1 MKKLH
6 TKKRRINSK
15 KGISMVL
22 AMALVAVLF
31 LSTTTFLS
39 IAMLQQKETGT
50 TMNSRQ
56 AYVSAKSA
64 LDIAK
69 ELLNDGKL
77 SLPDSGSLYYV
88 FYYVEGDPEVH
99 VEKFNSSEAALNWIN
114 DPANA
119 SYTIIGNAYIKITK
133 NSDGSYTM
141 TAVGKENKYDY
152 SVDGN
157 TGDLSTKFDVKYNLA
172 EKEETANLTM
182 KQKSITTPTGNKFL
196 MLGDQASFSL
206 LRSVRQTVNDGGTTF
221 RTLQN
226 SFLDKDK
233 KTIIYE
239 PKTEAGSTPLTT
251 CFPLVFDKAVKCI
264 SNGDSRLKFTAYDN
278 GIYFL
283 GNYNGTELNNDY
295 KSEDDEFNNPGDISL
310 YTNSNTYGTA
320 LECKYL
326 VIGGNMV
333 CRPASGA
340 SGITLK
346 YSGSSYDTDK
356 GVVIYFTKDCKLM
369 TYRKDEHGNEC
380 NTSLDYQK
388 GYYYINL
395 GKNNTPVDLFS
406 TKATSITTD
415 SEEYKRVSSIDMYSS
430 MVETDGELK
439 GKLKDIHSAY
449 EGACEN
455 DKAKVDILH
464 SNGTFNADP
473 NLSSFSNT
481 PRTENTINKG
491 WKDYYIYC
499 APSEMPTANGYYDMY
514 SGKEFNYLWY
524 NIKPMVFD
532 RTVDMSIRSSN
543 ITLSIGPD
551 EKETVY
557 YNKNGNPHSF
567 NQSNLPTNVATD
579 SDTVTFT
586 ARDSGKTAQANGNQY
601 VGEDSNKII
610 QKDRSAH
617 FRVKPY
623 WGEKS
628 FTLKVVND
636 FIVEMSDGKT
646 YTIKADD
653 YTDIPEYIEKNT
665 DNNPKDGLDLFSDT
679 AKKYFESH
687 STSRVDSNSS
697 SIKWVED
704 NAINTSVDS
713 SNLDQSSSVVNF
725 KATGG
730 GTLKEDGTYKG
741 RAIYCDFGNGSSG
754 KDAIVTYGNNATLKA
769 DVVSIGADLLER
781 KDGKGLKINTYS
793 AHNESTC
800 VVDGNPIDGS
810 MLQITRKTTL
820 KFNDTDADSITLSP
834 GYYFFPGITSD
845 FDILSKAFWEK
856 WNSNPYYKAEKL
868 GDGTKTYKKVFV
880 TTKMDPVDFEGK
892 YF

>member
-22 AMALVAVLF
+22 AIALAAVLF

-88 FYYVEGDPEVH
+88 FYYVEGDPNVH
-99 VEKFNSSEAALNWIN
+99 VEEFTSSELALKWIN
-114 DPANA
+114 NPSHA

-133 NSDGSYTM
+133 NADGSYTM

-152 SVDGN
+152 SGDGN
-157 TGDLSTKFDVKYNLA
+157 TGDLSTKFDVKYNLV
-172 EKEETANLTM
+172 EKEEIANLTM
-182 KQKSITTPTGNKFL
+182 KQKTITSPTGNKFL
-196 MLGDQASFSL
+196 MLGDQTSFSL
-206 LRSVRQTVNDGGTTF
+206 LRSVRKTLNEGDATF
-221 RTLQN
+221 RTLQGYDTDN
-226 SFLDKDK
+226 DK
-233 KTIIYE
+233 KSIIYI
-239 PKTEAGSTPLTT
+239 PKNEAGNTPLTT
-251 CFPLVFDKAVKCI
+251 CFPLVFDKAVKST
-264 SNGDSRLKFTAYDN
+264 SNGTSRLKFTAYDN

-283 GNYNGTELNNDY
+283 GNYTGPKVKSDY
-295 KSEDDEFNNPGDISL
+295 NSEAVDISF
-310 YTNSNTYGTA
+310 YTNSDAYGTA

-333 CRPASGA
+333 CRPATGE

-369 TYRKDEHGNEC
+369 TYNNSNQITKTVE
-380 NTSLDYQK
+380 YKK
-388 GYYYINL
+388 GYYYISL
-395 GKNNTPVDLFS
+395 GDKNTAVDLFS
-406 TKATSITTD
+406 ESTKASAKEITTN
-415 SEEYKRVSSIDMYSS
+415 SEEYKRVNSIDMYSS
-430 MVETDGELK
+430 MVDTK
-439 GKLKDIHSAY
+439 GKLKDIHPAY
-449 EGACEN
+449 EGEYE
-455 DKAKVDILH
+455 KGKERVDILNE
-464 SNGTFNADP
+464 NGTFTAVP
-473 NLSSFSNT
+473 NSNSYSNT
-481 PRTENTINKG
+481 VRTEFTKG

-499 APSEMPTANGYYDMY
+499 APSEMPTASGYYDMY

-524 NIKPMVFD
+524 NINPMEFNGN
-532 RTVDMSIRSSN
+532 VDMSIHSSN

-557 YNKNGNPHSF
+557 YNNQIKNSNGNPYFPYSF
-567 NQSNLPTNVATD
+567 NQTILPTDKFATD
-579 SDTVTFT
+579 SNTTKFT
-586 ARDSGKTAQANGNQY
+586 AEG
-601 VGEDSNKII
+601 SNKIK
-610 QKDRSAH
+610 QNNSSAS
-617 FRVKPY
+617 FSVKPY
-623 WGEKS
+623 WNEKS

-636 FIVEMSDGKT
+636 FIVEMLNGTT

-653 YTDIPEYIEKNT
+653 YTDIPETGLNLFT
-665 DNNPKDGLDLFSDT
+665 DE

-697 SIKWVED
+697 SIEWVK
-704 NAINTSVDS
+704 NNTINTSVDS
-713 SNLDQSSSVVNF
+713 SNLDQSSSVINF
-725 KATGG
+725 KATCG
-730 GTLKEDGTYKG
+730 GTLKDDTYKG
-741 RAIYCDFGNGSSG
+741 KAIYCDFGNGSSG

-769 DVVSIGADLLER
+769 DVVSIGADLLEI

-793 AHNESTC
+793 AHKDSTC
-800 VVDGNPIDGS
+800 VVEGNPIDGS

-820 KFNDTDADSITLSP
+820 KFNDDNANSITLSP
-834 GYYFFPGITSD
+834 GYYFFPGITGD

-856 WNSNPYYKAEKL
+856 WSSSNPYYKAEKL
-868 GDGTKTYKKVFV
+868 NDGTEAYKKVTV
-880 TTKMDPVDFEGK
+880 TTKIEPVDFEGK

>member
-22 AMALVAVLF
+22 AIALAAVLF

-77 SLPDSGSLYYV
+77 QLPDSGSLYYV
-88 FYYVEGDPEVH
+88 FYYVEGDPNVH
-99 VEKFNSSEAALNWIN
+99 VEEFNSSEAALNWIN

-133 NSDGSYTM
+133 NADGSYTM

-152 SVDGN
+152 SGDGN

-196 MLGDQASFSL
+196 MLGDQTSFSL
-206 LRSVRQTVNDGGTTF
+206 LRSVRKTVNDGDTTF
-221 RTLQN
+221 RTLQDYDTDN
-226 SFLDKDK
+226 DNKS
-233 KTIIYE
+233 IIYI
-239 PKTEAGSTPLTT
+239 PKNEDGNTPLTT
-251 CFPLVFDKAVKCI
+251 CFPLVFDKTVKSTSV
-264 SNGDSRLKFTAYDN
+264 SNSRLKFTAYDN

-283 GNYNGTELNNDY
+283 GNYTGPKVKSDY
-295 KSEDDEFNNPGDISL
+295 NSEAVDVSF
-310 YTNSNTYGTA
+310 YTNSDAFGTA

-333 CRPASGA
+333 CRPFSGE

-369 TYRKDEHGNEC
+369 TYNSDKQITRTVEYE
-380 NTSLDYQK
+380 Q

-395 GKNNTPVDLFS
+395 DVKTEVENGEKIIHNIPVDLFS
-406 TKATSITTD
+406 QATKDKAKKITTD

-430 MVETDGELK
+430 MVDTN

-449 EGACEN
+449 EGNWEK
-455 DKAKVDILH
+455 DKERVDILNDNGAFTAVPN
-464 SNGTFNADP
+464 SN
-473 NLSSFSNT
+473 SFSNT
-481 PRTENTINKG
+481 PRTTFNKG

-499 APSEMPTANGYYDMY
+499 SPSEMPTASGYYDMY

-524 NIKPMVFD
+524 NIKPMEFNGN
-532 RTVDMSIRSSN
+532 VDMSIHSSN

-551 EKETVY
+551 ENETVY
-557 YNKNGNPHSF
+557 YNNKGNPHSF
-567 NQSNLPTNVATD
+567 NQTNLPTKVATD

-586 ARDSGKTAQANGNQY
+586 ARDSGKTAQANNNKY
-601 VGEDSNKII
+601 EGEDSNKII
-610 QKDRSAH
+610 QKNSSTS
-617 FRVKPY
+617 FSVKPY

-636 FIVEMSDGKT
+636 FIVQMYNGTS

-653 YTDIPEYIEKNT
+653 YTDIPEKGLNLFT
-665 DNNPKDGLDLFSDT
+665 DE

-697 SIKWVED
+697 SIEWVK
-704 NAINTSVDS
+704 NNTINTSVDS
-713 SNLDQSSSVVNF
+713 SNLDQSSSVINF
-725 KATGG
+725 KATCG
-730 GTLKEDGTYKG
+730 GTLKDDTYKG
-741 RAIYCDFGNGSSG
+741 KAIYCDFGNGSSG

-769 DVVSIGADLLER
+769 DVVSIGADLLEI

-793 AHNESTC
+793 AHKESTC
-800 VVDGNPIDGS
+800 AVDGNPIDGS

-820 KFNDTDADSITLSP
+820 KFNDDNANSITLSP
-834 GYYFFPGITSD
+834 GYYFFPGITGD

-856 WNSNPYYKAEKL
+856 WSSSNPYYKAEKL
-868 GDGTKTYKKVFV
+868 NDGTEAYKKVTV
-880 TTKMDPVDFEGK
+880 TTKIDPVDFEGK

>member
-64 LDIAK
+64 LDIAE

-77 SLPDSGSLYYV
+77 ALPDSGSLYYV
-88 FYYVEGDPEVH
+88 FYYIEGDPEVH
-99 VEKFNSSEAALNWIN
+99 VEKFNSSELALKWIN
-114 DPANA
+114 NPSNAN
-119 SYTIIGNAYIKITK
+119 YTIIGNAYIKITK
-133 NSDGSYTM
+133 NTDGSYTM
-141 TAVGKENKYDY
+141 TAVGKEKKYDY
-152 SVDGN
+152 SGDGN
-157 TGDLSTKFDVKYNLA
+157 TGDLSTKFDVKYNLV

-182 KQKSITTPTGNKFL
+182 KQKTITSPTGNKFL
-196 MLGDQASFSL
+196 MLGDQTSFSL
-206 LRSVRQTVNDGGTTF
+206 LRSVRKTLNEGDTTF
-221 RTLQN
+221 RTLQGYDTDN
-226 SFLDKDK
+226 DKES
-233 KTIIYE
+233 IIYI
-239 PKTEAGSTPLTT
+239 PKNEAGNTPLTT
-251 CFPLVFDKAVKCI
+251 CFPLVFDKAVKST
-264 SNGDSRLKFTAYDN
+264 SNGTSRLKFTAYDN

-283 GNYNGTELNNDY
+283 GNYTGPRVTNDY
-295 KSEDDEFNNPGDISL
+295 NSEAVDVSF
-310 YTNSNTYGTA
+310 YTNSDAFGTA

-333 CRPASGA
+333 CRPAGGE

-369 TYRKDEHGNEC
+369 TYNNDHSKIKEVE
-380 NTSLDYQK
+380 YKK
-388 GYYYINL
+388 GYYYISL
-395 GKNNTPVDLFS
+395 GDNNTTVDLFS
-406 TKATSITTD
+406 ESTKASAKKIDTD
-415 SEEYKRVSSIDMYSS
+415 SKEYKRVSSIDMYSS
-430 MVETDGELK
+430 MVDTK
-439 GKLKDIHSAY
+439 GKLKDIHSSY
-449 EGACEN
+449 EGEYE
-455 DKAKVDILH
+455 KGKVKVDILDH
-464 SNGTFNADP
+464 DGKFTAAPNSN
-473 NLSSFSNT
+473 SFSNT
-481 PRTENTINKG
+481 VRTEFTKG
-491 WKDYYIYC
+491 WQDYYIYC
-499 APSEMPTANGYYDMY
+499 APSEMPTASGYYDMY

-524 NIKPMVFD
+524 NIKPMEFNGNI
-532 RTVDMSIRSSN
+532 DMSIHSSN

-557 YNKNGNPHSF
+557 YNNQIKNSNGNPYYPYSF
-567 NQSNLPTNVATD
+567 NQTILPTSDFATD
-579 SDTVTFT
+579 SNTQKFT
-586 ARDSGKTAQANGNQY
+586 SEG
-601 VGEDSNKII
+601 SNKII
-610 QKDRSAH
+610 QKNSSAS
-617 FRVKPY
+617 FSVKPY
-623 WGEKS
+623 WGETS

-636 FIVEMSDGKT
+636 FIVEMLDGT
-646 YTIKADD
+646 SYTIKADD
-653 YTDIPEYIEKNT
+653 YTDIPET
-665 DNNPKDGLDLFSDT
+665 GLNLFSND
-679 AKKYFESH
+679 AKKYFEGH

-713 SNLDQSSSVVNF
+713 SNLDQSSSVINF
-725 KATGG
+725 KATCG
-730 GTLKEDGTYKG
+730 GTLKDDTYKG
-741 RAIYCDFGNGSSG
+741 KAIYCDFGN
-754 KDAIVTYGNNATLKA
+754 VTYGNNATLKA
-769 DVVSIGADLLER
+769 DVVSIGADLLEI

-800 VVDGNPIDGS
+800 VVDGNKIDGS

-820 KFNDTDADSITLSP
+820 KFNDDNANSITLSP
-834 GYYFFPGITSD
+834 GYYFFPGIKGD

-856 WNSNPYYKAEKL
+856 WSSSNPYYKAEKL
-868 GDGTKTYKKVFV
+868 NDGTEAYKKVIV

>member
-64 LDIAK
+64 LDIAE

-77 SLPDSGSLYYV
+77 ALPDSGSLYYV
-88 FYYVEGDPEVH
+88 FYYIEGDPEVH
-99 VEKFNSSEAALNWIN
+99 VEKFNSSELALKWIN
-114 DPANA
+114 DPAHA

-133 NSDGSYTM
+133 NTDGSYTM
-141 TAVGKENKYDY
+141 TAVGKEKKYDY
-152 SVDGN
+152 SGDGN
-157 TGDLSTKFDVKYNLA
+157 TGDLSTKFDVKYNLV

-182 KQKSITTPTGNKFL
+182 KQKTITSPTGNKFL
-196 MLGDQASFSL
+196 MLGDQTSFSL
-206 LRSVRQTVNDGGTTF
+206 LRSVRKTLNEGDTTF
-221 RTLQN
+221 RTLQGYDTDN
-226 SFLDKDK
+226 DK
-233 KTIIYE
+233 KSIIYI
-239 PKTEAGSTPLTT
+239 PKNEAGNTPLTT
-251 CFPLVFDKAVKCI
+251 CFPLVFDKAVKST
-264 SNGDSRLKFTAYDN
+264 SNGTSRLKFTAYDN

-283 GNYNGTELNNDY
+283 GNYTGPRVTNDY
-295 KSEDDEFNNPGDISL
+295 NYEAVDVSF
-310 YTNSNTYGTA
+310 YTNSDAFGTA

-333 CRPASGA
+333 CRPAGGE

-346 YSGSSYDTDK
+346 YSGSSYNTDK

-369 TYRKDEHGNEC
+369 TYNNDHSKIKEVE
-380 NTSLDYQK
+380 YKK
-388 GYYYINL
+388 GYYYISL
-395 GKNNTPVDLFS
+395 GDNNTAVDLFS
-406 TKATSITTD
+406 ESTKASAKKIDTD

-430 MVETDGELK
+430 MVDTK

-449 EGACEN
+449 EGEYEK
-455 DKAKVDILH
+455 DKERVDILNE
-464 SNGTFNADP
+464 NGTFTAVP
-473 NLSSFSNT
+473 NSSSYSNT
-481 PRTENTINKG
+481 PRTEFTKG

-499 APSEMPTANGYYDMY
+499 APSEMPTASGYYDMY

-524 NIKPMVFD
+524 NIKPMEFNGNI
-532 RTVDMSIRSSN
+532 DMSIHSSN

-557 YNKNGNPHSF
+557 YNNQIKNSNGNPYYPYSF
-567 NQSNLPTNVATD
+567 NQTILPTSDFATD
-579 SDTVTFT
+579 SNTQKFT
-586 ARDSGKTAQANGNQY
+586 AEG
-601 VGEDSNKII
+601 SNKIK
-610 QKDRSAH
+610 QKNSSAS
-617 FRVKPY
+617 FSVKPY
-623 WGEKS
+623 WNEKS

-636 FIVEMSDGKT
+636 FIVEMSDGT
-646 YTIKADD
+646 SYTIKADD
-653 YTDIPEYIEKNT
+653 YTDIPET
-665 DNNPKDGLDLFSDT
+665 GLNLFSND
-679 AKKYFESH
+679 AKKYFEGH

-697 SIKWVED
+697 SIKWVEN

-713 SNLDQSSSVVNF
+713 SNLDQSSSVINF
-725 KATGG
+725 KATCG
-730 GTLKEDGTYKG
+730 GTLKDDTYKG
-741 RAIYCDFGNGSSG
+741 KAIYCDFGNGSSG

-781 KDGKGLKINTYS
+781 KDGRGLKINTYS
-793 AHNESTC
+793 AHDESTC
-800 VVDGNPIDGS
+800 EVNGNKIDGS

-820 KFNDTDADSITLSP
+820 KFNDDNANSITLSP
-834 GYYFFPGITSD
+834 GYYFFPGIKGD

-856 WNSNPYYKAEKL
+856 WSSSNPYYKAEKL
-868 GDGTKTYKKVFV
+868 NDGTEAYKKVIV

>member
-22 AMALVAVLF
+22 AIALAAVLF

-88 FYYVEGDPEVH
+88 FYYIEGDPEVH
-99 VEKFNSSEAALNWIN
+99 VVEFSSSELALKWIN
-114 DPANA
+114 NPSHA

-133 NSDGSYTM
+133 NTDGSYTM

-152 SVDGN
+152 SGDGN
-157 TGDLSTKFDVKYNLA
+157 TGDLSTKFDVKYNLV

-182 KQKSITTPTGNKFL
+182 KQKTITSPTGNKFL
-196 MLGDQASFSL
+196 MLGDQTSFSL
-206 LRSVRQTVNDGGTTF
+206 LRSVRKTLNEGDTTF
-221 RTLQN
+221 RTLQGYDTDN
-226 SFLDKDK
+226 DK
-233 KTIIYE
+233 KSIIYI
-239 PKTEAGSTPLTT
+239 PKNEAGNTPLTT
-251 CFPLVFDKAVKCI
+251 CFPLVFDKAVKST
-264 SNGDSRLKFTAYDN
+264 SNGTSRLKFTAYDN

-283 GNYNGTELNNDY
+283 GNYTGPKVKSDY
-295 KSEDDEFNNPGDISL
+295 NSEAVDISF
-310 YTNSNTYGTA
+310 YTNSDAYGTA

-333 CRPASGA
+333 CRPATGE

-369 TYRKDEHGNEC
+369 TYNNDHSKIKEVE
-380 NTSLDYQK
+380 YKK
-388 GYYYINL
+388 GYYYISL
-395 GKNNTPVDLFS
+395 GDNNTAVDLFS
-406 TKATSITTD
+406 ESTKASAKKIDTD
-415 SEEYKRVSSIDMYSS
+415 SKEYKRVSSIDMYSS
-430 MVETDGELK
+430 MVDTK

-449 EGACEN
+449 EGEYEK
-455 DKAKVDILH
+455 DKERVDILNE
-464 SNGTFNADP
+464 NGTFTAVP
-473 NLSSFSNT
+473 NSSSYSNT
-481 PRTENTINKG
+481 PRTEFTKG

-499 APSEMPTANGYYDMY
+499 APSEMPTASGYYDMY

-524 NIKPMVFD
+524 NIKPMEFNGNI
-532 RTVDMSIRSSN
+532 DMSIHSSN

-557 YNKNGNPHSF
+557 YNNKIKNSNGNPYFPYSF
-567 NQSNLPTNVATD
+567 NQTILPTSDFATD
-579 SDTVTFT
+579 SNTQKFT
-586 ARDSGKTAQANGNQY
+586 AEG
-601 VGEDSNKII
+601 SNII
-610 QKDRSAH
+610 KQINSSAS
-617 FRVKPY
+617 FSVKPY
-623 WGEKS
+623 WNEKS

-636 FIVEMSDGKT
+636 FIVEMSDGT
-646 YTIKADD
+646 SYTIKADD
-653 YTDIPEYIEKNT
+653 YTDIPET
-665 DNNPKDGLDLFSDT
+665 GLNLFSND
-679 AKKYFESH
+679 AKKYFEDH

-697 SIKWVED
+697 SIKWVD
-704 NAINTSVDS
+704 NNTINTSVDS

-730 GTLKEDGTYKG
+730 GTLKEDSTYKG

-793 AHNESTC
+793 AHKESTC

-820 KFNDTDADSITLSP
+820 KFNDDNANSITLSP
-834 GYYFFPGITSD
+834 GYYFFPGITGD

-856 WNSNPYYKAEKL
+856 WSSSNPYYKAEKL
-868 GDGTKTYKKVFV
+868 GDGTKAYKKVIV

>member
-22 AMALVAVLF
+22 AIALAAVLF

-64 LDIAK
+64 LDIAE

-99 VEKFNSSEAALNWIN
+99 VEKFNSSELALKWIN
-114 DPANA
+114 NPSHA

-133 NSDGSYTM
+133 NADGSYTM

-152 SVDGN
+152 SGDGN
-157 TGDLSTKFDVKYNLA
+157 TGDLSTKFDVKYNLV
-172 EKEETANLTM
+172 EKEEIANLTM
-182 KQKSITTPTGNKFL
+182 KQKTITSPTGNKFL
-196 MLGDQASFSL
+196 MLGDQTSFSL
-206 LRSVRQTVNDGGTTF
+206 LRSVRKTLNEGDTTF
-221 RTLQN
+221 RTLQSYDTDN
-226 SFLDKDK
+226 EK
-233 KTIIYE
+233 KSIIYI
-239 PKTEAGSTPLTT
+239 PKNEAGNTPLTT
-251 CFPLVFDKAVKCI
+251 CFPLVFDKTVKST

-283 GNYNGTELNNDY
+283 GNYTGPKITSDY
-295 KSEDDEFNNPGDISL
+295 NSEAVDVSF
-310 YTNSNTYGTA
+310 YTNSDAYGTA

-333 CRPASGA
+333 CRPATGE

-356 GVVIYFTKDCKLM
+356 GVVIYFTKNCKLM
-369 TYRKDEHGNEC
+369 TYNNSNQITKTVE
-380 NTSLDYQK
+380 YKK

-395 GKNNTPVDLFS
+395 GDNNTAVDLFS
-406 TKATSITTD
+406 ESTKASAKEITTN
-415 SEEYKRVSSIDMYSS
+415 SEEYKRVNSIDMYSS
-430 MVETDGELK
+430 MVDTK

-449 EGACEN
+449 EGEYE
-455 DKAKVDILH
+455 KGKERVDILNE
-464 SNGTFNADP
+464 SGTFTAVP
-473 NLSSFSNT
+473 NSNSYSNT
-481 PRTENTINKG
+481 VRTTFTKG
-491 WKDYYIYC
+491 WQDYYIYC
-499 APSEMPTANGYYDMY
+499 APSEMPTASGYYDMY

-524 NIKPMVFD
+524 NINPMEFNGN
-532 RTVDMSIRSSN
+532 VDMSIHSSN

-557 YNKNGNPHSF
+557 YNNQIKNSNGNPYFPYSF
-567 NQSNLPTNVATD
+567 NQTILPTDKFATD
-579 SDTVTFT
+579 SNTTKFT
-586 ARDSGKTAQANGNQY
+586 AEG
-601 VGEDSNKII
+601 SNKIK
-610 QKDRSAH
+610 QNNSSAS
-617 FRVKPY
+617 FSVKPY
-623 WGEKS
+623 WNEKS

-636 FIVEMSDGKT
+636 FIVQMSDGT
-646 YTIKADD
+646 SYTIKADD
-653 YTDIPEYIEKNT
+653 YTDIPET
-665 DNNPKDGLDLFSDT
+665 GLNLFSND
-679 AKKYFESH
+679 AKKYFEDH

-713 SNLDQSSSVVNF
+713 SNLDQSSSVINF
-725 KATGG
+725 KATCG
-730 GTLKEDGTYKG
+730 GTLKEDSTYKG

-820 KFNDTDADSITLSP
+820 KFNDDNANSITLSP
-834 GYYFFPGITSD
+834 GYYFFPGITGD

-856 WNSNPYYKAEKL
+856 WSSSNPYYKAEKL
-868 GDGTKTYKKVFV
+868 GDGTKAYKKVIV

>member
-88 FYYVEGDPEVH
+88 FYYVEGDPDVH
-99 VEKFNSSEAALNWIN
+99 VEKFNSSELALEWIN
-114 DPANA
+114 NPAHA

-133 NSDGSYTM
+133 NADGSYTM

-152 SVDGN
+152 SGDGN
-157 TGDLSTKFDVKYNLA
+157 TGDLSTKFDVKYNLV

-196 MLGDQASFSL
+196 MLGDQTSFSL
-206 LRSVRQTVNDGGTTF
+206 LRSVRKNLNEGDAGF
-221 RTLQN
+221 RTLQDYDTDN
-226 SFLDKDK
+226 DNKS
-233 KTIIYE
+233 IIYI
-239 PKTEAGSTPLTT
+239 PKNEAGNTPLTT
-251 CFPLVFDKAVKCI
+251 CFPLIFDKAVKSTSV
-264 SNGDSRLKFTAYDN
+264 SNSRLKFTAYDN

-283 GNYNGTELNNDY
+283 GNYTGKNIENDY
-295 KSEDDEFNNPGDISL
+295 NNEAVDVSF
-310 YTNSNTYGTA
+310 YTNSDAFGTA

-333 CRPASGA
+333 CRPFSGE

-346 YSGSSYDTDK
+346 YSGSSYNTDG

-369 TYRKDEHGNEC
+369 TYNNSNQITKTVEYE
-380 NTSLDYQK
+380 Q

-395 GKNNTPVDLFS
+395 DVKTEVENGEKIIHNIPVDLFS
-406 TKATSITTD
+406 QATKDKAKKITTD

-430 MVETDGELK
+430 MLDTN

-449 EGACEN
+449 EGKWEK
-455 DKAKVDILH
+455 DKARVDILYD
-464 SNGTFNADP
+464 NGTFNTDP
-473 NLSSFSNT
+473 QSSSFSNT
-481 PRTENTINKG
+481 ERKIFNGG

-499 APSEMPTANGYYDMY
+499 SPSEMPTGGGYYDMY

-524 NIKPMVFD
+524 NTKPMEINASAH
-532 RTVDMSIRSSN
+532 MSIRSRI

-551 EKETVY
+551 ENETVY
-557 YNKNGNPHSF
+557 YNNQIKDGNGNTYFPYSF
-567 NQSNLPTNVATD
+567 NQTILPTDKFATD
-579 SDTVTFT
+579 SNTTKFT
-586 ARDSGKTAQANGNQY
+586 AEG
-601 VGEDSNKII
+601 SNKII
-610 QKDRSAH
+610 QRNSSAS
-617 FRVKPY
+617 FSVKPY
-623 WGEKS
+623 LNEKS

-636 FIVEMSDGKT
+636 FIVQMYNGTS

-653 YTDIPEYIEKNT
+653 YTDIPETGLNLFT
-665 DNNPKDGLDLFSDT
+665 DE

-697 SIKWVED
+697 SIEWVK
-704 NAINTSVDS
+704 NNTINTSVDS
-713 SNLDQSSSVVNF
+713 SNLDQSSSVINF
-725 KATGG
+725 KATCG
-730 GTLKEDGTYKG
+730 GTLKDDTYKG
-741 RAIYCDFGNGSSG
+741 KAIYCDFGNGSSG

-769 DVVSIGADLLER
+769 DVVSIGADLLEI

-793 AHNESTC
+793 AHKESTC
-800 VVDGNPIDGS
+800 AVDGNPKDGS

-820 KFNDTDADSITLSP
+820 KFNDDNANSITLSP
-834 GYYFFPGITSD
+834 GYYFFPGITGD

-856 WNSNPYYKAEKL
+856 WSSSNPYYKAEKL
-868 GDGTKTYKKVFV
+868 NDGTEAYKKVTV
-880 TTKMDPVDFEGK
+880 TTKIDPVDFEGK

>member
-22 AMALVAVLF
+22 AIALAAVLF

-88 FYYVEGDPEVH
+88 FYYIEGDPEVH
-99 VEKFNSSEAALNWIN
+99 VEKFNSSELALKWIN
-114 DPANA
+114 NPSHA

-133 NSDGSYTM
+133 NTDGSYTM

-152 SVDGN
+152 SGDGN
-157 TGDLSTKFDVKYNLA
+157 TGDLSTKFDVKYNLV
-172 EKEETANLTM
+172 EKEEIANLTM
-182 KQKSITTPTGNKFL
+182 KQKTITSPTGNKFL
-196 MLGDQASFSL
+196 MLGDQTSFSL
-206 LRSVRQTVNDGGTTF
+206 LRSVRKTLNEGDTTF
-221 RTLQN
+221 RTLQSYDTDN
-226 SFLDKDK
+226 EK
-233 KTIIYE
+233 KSIIYI
-239 PKTEAGSTPLTT
+239 PKNEAGNTPLTT
-251 CFPLVFDKAVKCI
+251 CFPLVFDKTVKST

-283 GNYNGTELNNDY
+283 GNYTGPKITSDY
-295 KSEDDEFNNPGDISL
+295 NSEAVDVSF
-310 YTNSNTYGTA
+310 YTNSDAYGTA

-333 CRPASGA
+333 CRPATGE

-356 GVVIYFTKDCKLM
+356 GVVIYFTKNCKLM
-369 TYRKDEHGNEC
+369 TYNNSNQITKTVE
-380 NTSLDYQK
+380 YKK

-395 GKNNTPVDLFS
+395 GDNNTAVDLFS
-406 TKATSITTD
+406 ESTKASAKEITTN
-415 SEEYKRVSSIDMYSS
+415 SEEYKRVNSIDMYSS
-430 MVETDGELK
+430 MVDTK

-449 EGACEN
+449 EGEYE
-455 DKAKVDILH
+455 KGKERVDILNE
-464 SNGTFNADP
+464 SGTFTAVP
-473 NLSSFSNT
+473 NSNSYSNT
-481 PRTENTINKG
+481 VRTTFTKG
-491 WKDYYIYC
+491 WQDYYIYC
-499 APSEMPTANGYYDMY
+499 APSEMPTASGYYDMY

-524 NIKPMVFD
+524 NINPMEFNGN
-532 RTVDMSIRSSN
+532 VDMSIHSSN

-557 YNKNGNPHSF
+557 YNNQIKNSNGNPYFPYSF
-567 NQSNLPTNVATD
+567 NQTILPTDKFATD
-579 SDTVTFT
+579 SNTTKFT
-586 ARDSGKTAQANGNQY
+586 AEG
-601 VGEDSNKII
+601 SNKIK
-610 QKDRSAH
+610 QNNSSAS
-617 FRVKPY
+617 FSVKPY
-623 WGEKS
+623 WNEKS

-636 FIVEMSDGKT
+636 FIVQMSDGT
-646 YTIKADD
+646 SYTIKADD
-653 YTDIPEYIEKNT
+653 YTDIPET
-665 DNNPKDGLDLFSDT
+665 GLNLFSND
-679 AKKYFESH
+679 AKKYFEDH

-713 SNLDQSSSVVNF
+713 SNLDQSSSVINF
-725 KATGG
+725 KATCG
-730 GTLKEDGTYKG
+730 GTLKEDSTYKG

-769 DVVSIGADLLER
+769 DVVSIGADLLEI

-820 KFNDTDADSITLSP
+820 KFNDDNANSITLSP
-834 GYYFFPGITSD
+834 GYYFFPGITGD

-856 WNSNPYYKAEKL
+856 WSSSNPYYKAEKL
-868 GDGTKTYKKVFV
+868 GDGTKAYKKVTV

>member
-1 MKKLH
+1 MKKFT
-6 TKKRRINSK
+6 TKKRKINSK
-15 KGISMVL
+15 KGFSMVL
-22 AMALVAVLF
+22 AIALAAVLF

-64 LDIAK
+64 LDMAE

-77 SLPDSGSLYYV
+77 QLPDSGSLYYV
-88 FYYVEGDPEVH
+88 FYYVEGDPKVH
-99 VEKFNSSEAALNWIN
+99 VEKFNSSELALKWIN
-114 DPANA
+114 DPAHA

-133 NSDGSYTM
+133 NTDGSYTM

-152 SVDGN
+152 SGDGN
-157 TGDLSTKFDVKYNLA
+157 TGDLSTKFDVKYNLV

-182 KQKSITTPTGNKFL
+182 KQKTITSPTGNKFL
-196 MLGDQASFSL
+196 MLGDQTSFSL
-206 LRSVRQTVNDGGTTF
+206 LRSVRKTLNEGDTTF
-221 RTLQN
+221 RTLQSYDTDN
-226 SFLDKDK
+226 EK
-233 KTIIYE
+233 KSIIYI
-239 PKTEAGSTPLTT
+239 PKNEAGNTPLTT
-251 CFPLVFDKAVKCI
+251 CFPLVFDKTVKST

-283 GNYNGTELNNDY
+283 GNYTGPKITSDY
-295 KSEDDEFNNPGDISL
+295 NSEAVDVSF
-310 YTNSNTYGTA
+310 YTNSDAYGTA

-333 CRPASGA
+333 CRPATGE

-356 GVVIYFTKDCKLM
+356 GVVIYFTKNCKLM
-369 TYRKDEHGNEC
+369 TYNNSNQITKTVE
-380 NTSLDYQK
+380 YKK

-395 GKNNTPVDLFS
+395 GDNNTAVDLFS
-406 TKATSITTD
+406 ESTKASAKEITTN
-415 SEEYKRVSSIDMYSS
+415 SEEYKRVNSIDMYSS
-430 MVETDGELK
+430 MVDTK

-449 EGACEN
+449 EGEYE
-455 DKAKVDILH
+455 KGKERVDILNE
-464 SNGTFNADP
+464 SGTFTAVP
-473 NLSSFSNT
+473 NSNSYSNT
-481 PRTENTINKG
+481 VRTEFTKG

-499 APSEMPTANGYYDMY
+499 APSEMPTASGYYDMY

-524 NIKPMVFD
+524 NINPMEFNGN
-532 RTVDMSIRSSN
+532 VDMSIHSSN

-557 YNKNGNPHSF
+557 YNNQIKNSNGNPYFPYSF
-567 NQSNLPTNVATD
+567 NQTILPTDKFATD
-579 SDTVTFT
+579 SNTQKFT
-586 ARDSGKTAQANGNQY
+586 AEG
-601 VGEDSNKII
+601 SNII
-610 QKDRSAH
+610 KQINSSAS
-617 FRVKPY
+617 FSVKPY
-623 WGEKS
+623 WNEKS

-636 FIVEMSDGKT
+636 FIVEMSDGT
-646 YTIKADD
+646 SYTVKADD
-653 YTDIPEYIEKNT
+653 YTDIPET
-665 DNNPKDGLDLFSDT
+665 GLNLFSND
-679 AKKYFESH
+679 AKKYFEDH

-697 SIKWVED
+697 SIKWVKD

-713 SNLDQSSSVVNF
+713 SNLDQSSSVINF
-725 KATGG
+725 KATCG
-730 GTLKEDGTYKG
+730 GTLKDDTYKG
-741 RAIYCDFGNGSSG
+741 KAIYCDFGNGSSG

-820 KFNDTDADSITLSP
+820 KFNDDNANSITLSP
-834 GYYFFPGITSD
+834 GYYFFPGITGD
-845 FDILSKAFWEK
+845 FDILSKAFWENWTDSK
-856 WNSNPYYKAEKL
+856 PYYKAEKL
-868 GDGTKTYKKVFV
+868 GDGTKAYKKVTV

>member
-22 AMALVAVLF
+22 AIALAAVLF

-88 FYYVEGDPEVH
+88 FYYIEGDPEVH
-99 VEKFNSSEAALNWIN
+99 VVEFSSSELALKWIN
-114 DPANA
+114 NPSHA

-133 NSDGSYTM
+133 NTDGSYTM

-152 SVDGN
+152 SGDGN
-157 TGDLSTKFDVKYNLA
+157 TGDLSTKFDVKYNLV

-182 KQKSITTPTGNKFL
+182 KQKTITSPTGNKFL
-196 MLGDQASFSL
+196 MLGDQTSFSL
-206 LRSVRQTVNDGGTTF
+206 LRSVRKTLNEGDTTF
-221 RTLQN
+221 RTLQDYDTDN
-226 SFLDKDK
+226 DNKS
-233 KTIIYE
+233 IIYI
-239 PKTEAGSTPLTT
+239 PKNEAGNTPLTT
-251 CFPLVFDKAVKCI
+251 CFPLVFDKAVKST
-264 SNGDSRLKFTAYDN
+264 SNGSSRLKFTAYDS

-283 GNYNGTELNNDY
+283 GNYTGPKVKSDY
-295 KSEDDEFNNPGDISL
+295 NSEAVDISF
-310 YTNSNTYGTA
+310 YTNSDAYGTA

-333 CRPASGA
+333 CRPATGE

-346 YSGSSYDTDK
+346 YSGSSYNTDK

-369 TYRKDEHGNEC
+369 TYSNDHSKIKEVE
-380 NTSLDYQK
+380 YKK
-388 GYYYINL
+388 GYYYISL
-395 GKNNTPVDLFS
+395 GDNNTAVDLFS
-406 TKATSITTD
+406 ESTKASAKKIDTD
-415 SEEYKRVSSIDMYSS
+415 SKEYKRVSSIDMYSS
-430 MVETDGELK
+430 LVDTK
-439 GKLKDIHSAY
+439 GKLKNIHSAF
-449 EGACEN
+449 EGKWE
-455 DKAKVDILH
+455 KGTEQVDILDSDGKFSTS
-464 SNGTFNADP
+464 SN
-473 NLSSFSNT
+473 SYSNT
-481 PRTENTINKG
+481 PRTTFTKG

-499 APSEMPTANGYYDMY
+499 SPSEMPTASGYYDMY

-524 NIKPMVFD
+524 NIKPMEFNGNI
-532 RTVDMSIRSSN
+532 DMSIHSSN

-557 YNKNGNPHSF
+557 YNNKIKNSNGNTYFPYSF
-567 NQSNLPTNVATD
+567 NQTILPTSDFATD
-579 SDTVTFT
+579 SNTQKFT
-586 ARDSGKTAQANGNQY
+586 AEG
-601 VGEDSNKII
+601 SNII
-610 QKDRSAH
+610 KQINSSAS
-617 FRVKPY
+617 FSVKPY
-623 WGEKS
+623 WNEKS

-636 FIVEMSDGKT
+636 FIVEMSDGT
-646 YTIKADD
+646 SYTVKADD
-653 YTDIPEYIEKNT
+653 YTDIPET
-665 DNNPKDGLDLFSDT
+665 GLNLFSND
-679 AKKYFESH
+679 AKKYFEDH

-713 SNLDQSSSVVNF
+713 SNLDQSSSVINF
-725 KATGG
+725 KATCG
-730 GTLKEDGTYKG
+730 GTLKEDSTYKG

-769 DVVSIGADLLER
+769 DVVSIGADLLEI

-820 KFNDTDADSITLSP
+820 KFNDDNANSITLSP
-834 GYYFFPGITSD
+834 GYYFFPGITGD

-856 WNSNPYYKAEKL
+856 WSSSNPYYKAEKL
-868 GDGTKTYKKVFV
+868 GDGTKAYKKVTV

>member
-22 AMALVAVLF
+22 AIALAAVLF

-64 LDIAK
+64 LDIAE

-99 VEKFNSSEAALNWIN
+99 VEKFNSSELALNWIN
-114 DPANA
+114 NPAHA

-133 NSDGSYTM
+133 NADGSYTM

-152 SVDGN
+152 SGDGN
-157 TGDLSTKFDVKYNLA
+157 TGDLSTKFDVKYNLV
-172 EKEETANLTM
+172 EKEEIANLTM
-182 KQKSITTPTGNKFL
+182 KQKTITSPTGNKFL
-196 MLGDQASFSL
+196 MLGDQTSFSL
-206 LRSVRQTVNDGGTTF
+206 LRSVRKTLNEGDTTF
-221 RTLQN
+221 RTLQSYDTDN
-226 SFLDKDK
+226 EK
-233 KTIIYE
+233 KSIIYI
-239 PKTEAGSTPLTT
+239 PKNEAGNTPLTT
-251 CFPLVFDKAVKCI
+251 CFPLVFDKTVKST

-283 GNYNGTELNNDY
+283 GNYTGPKITSDY
-295 KSEDDEFNNPGDISL
+295 NSEAVDVSF
-310 YTNSNTYGTA
+310 YTNSDAYGTA

-333 CRPASGA
+333 CRPATGE

-356 GVVIYFTKDCKLM
+356 GVVIYFTKNCKLM
-369 TYRKDEHGNEC
+369 TYNNSNQITKTVE
-380 NTSLDYQK
+380 YKK

-395 GKNNTPVDLFS
+395 GDNNTAVDLFS
-406 TKATSITTD
+406 ESTKASAKEITTN
-415 SEEYKRVSSIDMYSS
+415 SEEYKRVNSIDMYSS
-430 MVETDGELK
+430 MVDTK

-449 EGACEN
+449 EGEYE
-455 DKAKVDILH
+455 KGKERVDILNE
-464 SNGTFNADP
+464 SGTFTAVP
-473 NLSSFSNT
+473 NSNSYSNT
-481 PRTENTINKG
+481 VRTTFTKG
-491 WKDYYIYC
+491 WQDYYIYC
-499 APSEMPTANGYYDMY
+499 APSEMPTASGYYDMY

-524 NIKPMVFD
+524 NINPMEFNGN
-532 RTVDMSIRSSN
+532 VDMSIHSSN

-557 YNKNGNPHSF
+557 YNNQIKNSNGNPYYPYSF
-567 NQSNLPTNVATD
+567 NQTILPTDKFATD
-579 SDTVTFT
+579 SNTTKFT
-586 ARDSGKTAQANGNQY
+586 SEG
-601 VGEDSNKII
+601 SNKIK
-610 QKDRSAH
+610 QNNSSAS
-617 FRVKPY
+617 FSVKPY
-623 WGEKS
+623 WNEKS

-636 FIVEMSDGKT
+636 FIVEMSDGT
-646 YTIKADD
+646 SYTIKADD
-653 YTDIPEYIEKNT
+653 YTDIPET
-665 DNNPKDGLDLFSDT
+665 GLNLFSND
-679 AKKYFESH
+679 AKKYFEDH

-730 GTLKEDGTYKG
+730 GTLKEDSTYKG

-793 AHNESTC
+793 AHKESTC

-820 KFNDTDADSITLSP
+820 KFNDDNANSITLSP
-834 GYYFFPGITSD
+834 GYYFFPGITGD

-856 WNSNPYYKAEKL
+856 WSSSNPYYKAEKL
-868 GDGTKTYKKVFV
+868 GDGTKAYKKVIV

>member
-22 AMALVAVLF
+22 AIALAAVLF

-64 LDIAK
+64 LDMAE

-77 SLPDSGSLYYV
+77 QLPDSGSLYYV
-88 FYYVEGDPEVH
+88 FYYVEGDPKVH
-99 VEKFNSSEAALNWIN
+99 VEKFNSSEDALKWIN
-114 DPANA
+114 NPAHA

-133 NSDGSYTM
+133 NTDGSYTM

-152 SVDGN
+152 SGDGN
-157 TGDLSTKFDVKYNLA
+157 TGDLSTKFDVKYNLV
-172 EKEETANLTM
+172 EKEEIANLTM
-182 KQKSITTPTGNKFL
+182 KQKTITSPTGNKFL
-196 MLGDQASFSL
+196 MLGDQTSFSL
-206 LRSVRQTVNDGGTTF
+206 LRSVRKTLNEGDTTF
-221 RTLQN
+221 RTLQSYDTDN
-226 SFLDKDK
+226 DK
-233 KTIIYE
+233 KSIIYI
-239 PKTEAGSTPLTT
+239 PKNEADNTPLTT
-251 CFPLVFDKAVKCI
+251 CFPLVFDKTVKST
-264 SNGDSRLKFTAYDN
+264 SNSNKRLKFTAYDN

-283 GNYNGTELNNDY
+283 GNYSGPKVTSDY
-295 KSEDDEFNNPGDISL
+295 NSEAVDISF
-310 YTNSNTYGTA
+310 YTESDAYGVA

-333 CRPASGA
+333 CRPATGE

-346 YSGSSYDTDK
+346 YSGSSYNTDK

-369 TYRKDEHGNEC
+369 TYNNSNQITKTVE
-380 NTSLDYQK
+380 YKK

-395 GKNNTPVDLFS
+395 GDNNTAVDLFS
-406 TKATSITTD
+406 ESTKASAKEITTN
-415 SEEYKRVSSIDMYSS
+415 SEEYKRVNSIDMYSS
-430 MVETDGELK
+430 MVDTK

-449 EGACEN
+449 EGEYE
-455 DKAKVDILH
+455 KGKERVDILNE
-464 SNGTFNADP
+464 SGTFTAVP
-473 NLSSFSNT
+473 NSNSYSNT
-481 PRTENTINKG
+481 VRTTFTKG
-491 WKDYYIYC
+491 WQDYYIYC
-499 APSEMPTANGYYDMY
+499 APSEMPTASGYYDMY

-524 NIKPMVFD
+524 NINPMEFNGN
-532 RTVDMSIRSSN
+532 VDMSIHSSN

-551 EKETVY
+551 ENETVY
-557 YNKNGNPHSF
+557 YNNQIKNSNGNPYFPYSF
-567 NQSNLPTNVATD
+567 NQTILPTDKFATD
-579 SDTVTFT
+579 SNTQKFT
-586 ARDSGKTAQANGNQY
+586 AEG
-601 VGEDSNKII
+601 SNKIT
-610 QKDRSAH
+610 QKNSSAS
-617 FRVKPY
+617 FSVKPY
-623 WGEKS
+623 WNEKS

-636 FIVEMSDGKT
+636 FIVEMSDGTT

-653 YTDIPEYIEKNT
+653 YTDIPETGLNLFT
-665 DNNPKDGLDLFSDT
+665 DE

-697 SIKWVED
+697 SIEWVK
-704 NAINTSVDS
+704 NNTINTSVDS
-713 SNLDQSSSVVNF
+713 SNLDQSSSVINF
-725 KATGG
+725 KATNG
-730 GTLKEDGTYKG
+730 GTLKGDTYKG
-741 RAIYCDFGNGSSG
+741 KAIYCDFGNGSSG
-754 KDAIVTYGNNATLKA
+754 ENAIVTYGNNATLKA
-769 DVVSIGADLLER
+769 DVVSIGADLLEI

-820 KFNDTDADSITLSP
+820 KFNDDNANSITLSP
-834 GYYFFPGITSD
+834 GYYFFPGITGD
-845 FDILSKAFWEK
+845 FDILSKAFWENWSSSK
-856 WNSNPYYKAEKL
+856 PYYKAEKL
-868 GDGTKTYKKVFV
+868 NDGTEAYKKVTV
-880 TTKMDPVDFEGK
+880 TTKIDPVDFEGK

>member
-88 FYYVEGDPEVH
+88 FYYIEGDPEVH
-99 VEKFNSSEAALNWIN
+99 VVEFSSSELALKWIN
-114 DPANA
+114 NPSHA

-133 NSDGSYTM
+133 NTDGSYTM

-152 SVDGN
+152 SGDGN
-157 TGDLSTKFDVKYNLA
+157 TGDLSTKFDVKYNLV

-182 KQKSITTPTGNKFL
+182 KQKTITSPTGNKFL
-196 MLGDQASFSL
+196 MLGDQTSFSL
-206 LRSVRQTVNDGGTTF
+206 LRSVRKTLNEGDTTF
-221 RTLQN
+221 RTLQGYDTDN
-226 SFLDKDK
+226 DK
-233 KTIIYE
+233 KSIIYI
-239 PKTEAGSTPLTT
+239 PKNEAGNTPLTT
-251 CFPLVFDKAVKCI
+251 CFPLVFDKAVKST
-264 SNGDSRLKFTAYDN
+264 SNGTSRLKFTAYDN

-283 GNYNGTELNNDY
+283 GNYTGPKVKSDY
-295 KSEDDEFNNPGDISL
+295 NSEAVDISF
-310 YTNSNTYGTA
+310 YTNSDAYGTA

-333 CRPASGA
+333 CRPATGE

-369 TYRKDEHGNEC
+369 TYNNDHSKIKEVE
-380 NTSLDYQK
+380 YKK
-388 GYYYINL
+388 GYYYISL
-395 GKNNTPVDLFS
+395 GDNNTAVDLFS
-406 TKATSITTD
+406 ESTKASAKKIDTD
-415 SEEYKRVSSIDMYSS
+415 SKEYKRVSSIDMYSS
-430 MVETDGELK
+430 MVDTK

-449 EGACEN
+449 EGEYEK
-455 DKAKVDILH
+455 DKERVDILNE
-464 SNGTFNADP
+464 NGTFTAVP
-473 NLSSFSNT
+473 NSSSYSNT
-481 PRTENTINKG
+481 PRTEFTKG

-499 APSEMPTANGYYDMY
+499 APSEMPTASGYYDMY

-524 NIKPMVFD
+524 NIKPMEFNGNI
-532 RTVDMSIRSSN
+532 DMSIHSSN

-557 YNKNGNPHSF
+557 YNNKIKNSNGNPYFPYSF
-567 NQSNLPTNVATD
+567 NQTILPTDKFATD
-579 SDTVTFT
+579 SNTTKFT
-586 ARDSGKTAQANGNQY
+586 AEG
-601 VGEDSNKII
+601 SNKIK
-610 QKDRSAH
+610 QNNSSAS
-617 FRVKPY
+617 FSVKPY
-623 WGEKS
+623 WNEKS

-636 FIVEMSDGKT
+636 FIVEMSDGT
-646 YTIKADD
+646 SYTIKADD
-653 YTDIPEYIEKNT
+653 YTDIPET
-665 DNNPKDGLDLFSDT
+665 GLNLFSND
-679 AKKYFESH
+679 AKKYFEDH

-730 GTLKEDGTYKG
+730 GTLKEDSTYKG

-793 AHNESTC
+793 AHKESTC
-800 VVDGNPIDGS
+800 AVDGNPIDGS

-820 KFNDTDADSITLSP
+820 KFNDDNANSITLSP
-834 GYYFFPGITSD
+834 GYYFFPGITGD

-856 WNSNPYYKAEKL
+856 WSSSNPYYKAEKL
-868 GDGTKTYKKVFV
+868 GDGTKAYKKVIV

>member
-22 AMALVAVLF
+22 AMALAAVLF

-88 FYYVEGDPEVH
+88 FYYIEGDPEVH
-99 VEKFNSSEAALNWIN
+99 VVEFSSSELALKWIN
-114 DPANA
+114 NPSNA

-133 NSDGSYTM
+133 NADGSYTM

-152 SVDGN
+152 SGDGN
-157 TGDLSTKFDVKYNLA
+157 TGDLSTKFDVKYNLV
-172 EKEETANLTM
+172 EKEEIANLTM

-196 MLGDQASFSL
+196 MLGDQTSFSL
-206 LRSVRQTVNDGGTTF
+206 LRSVRKTLNEGDTTF
-221 RTLQN
+221 RTLQGYDTDN
-226 SFLDKDK
+226 DK
-233 KTIIYE
+233 KSIIYI
-239 PKTEAGSTPLTT
+239 PKNEAGNTPLTT
-251 CFPLVFDKAVKCI
+251 CFPLVFDKAVKST
-264 SNGDSRLKFTAYDN
+264 SNGTSRLKFTAYDN

-283 GNYNGTELNNDY
+283 GNYTGPKVKSDY
-295 KSEDDEFNNPGDISL
+295 NSEAVDISF
-310 YTNSNTYGTA
+310 YTNSDAYGTA

-333 CRPASGA
+333 CRPATGE

-369 TYRKDEHGNEC
+369 TYNNDHSKIKEVE
-380 NTSLDYQK
+380 YKK
-388 GYYYINL
+388 GYYYISL
-395 GKNNTPVDLFS
+395 GDNNTAVDLFS
-406 TKATSITTD
+406 ESTKASAKKIDTD
-415 SEEYKRVSSIDMYSS
+415 SKEYKRVSSIDMYSS
-430 MVETDGELK
+430 MVDTK

-449 EGACEN
+449 EGEYEK
-455 DKAKVDILH
+455 DKERVDILNE
-464 SNGTFNADP
+464 NGTFTAVP
-473 NLSSFSNT
+473 NSSSYSNT
-481 PRTENTINKG
+481 PRTEFTKG

-499 APSEMPTANGYYDMY
+499 APSEMPTASGYYDMY

-524 NIKPMVFD
+524 NIKPMEFNGNI
-532 RTVDMSIRSSN
+532 DMSIHSSN

-557 YNKNGNPHSF
+557 YNNKIKNSNGNPYFPYSF
-567 NQSNLPTNVATD
+567 NQTILPTSDFATD
-579 SDTVTFT
+579 SNTQKFT
-586 ARDSGKTAQANGNQY
+586 AEG
-601 VGEDSNKII
+601 SNII
-610 QKDRSAH
+610 KQINSSAS
-617 FRVKPY
+617 FSVKPY
-623 WGEKS
+623 WNEKS

-636 FIVEMSDGKT
+636 FIVEMSDGT
-646 YTIKADD
+646 SYTIKADD
-653 YTDIPEYIEKNT
+653 YTDIPET
-665 DNNPKDGLDLFSDT
+665 GLNLFSND
-679 AKKYFESH
+679 AKKYFEDH

-697 SIKWVED
+697 SIKWVD
-704 NAINTSVDS
+704 NNTINTSVDS

-730 GTLKEDGTYKG
+730 GTLKEDSTYKG

-793 AHNESTC
+793 AHKESTC
-800 VVDGNPIDGS
+800 AVDGNPIDGS

-820 KFNDTDADSITLSP
+820 KFNDDNANSITLSP
-834 GYYFFPGITSD
+834 GYYFFPGITGD

-856 WNSNPYYKAEKL
+856 WSSSNPYYKAEKL
-868 GDGTKTYKKVFV
+868 GDGTKAYKKVIV

>member
-22 AMALVAVLF
+22 AIALVAVLF

-88 FYYVEGDPEVH
+88 FYYEEGNSEVK
-99 VEKFNSSEAALNWIN
+99 VKQFSSSELALKWIN

-119 SYTIIGNAYIKITK
+119 KFTIIGDAYIKITK
-133 NSDGSYTM
+133 NADGSYTM

-152 SVDGN
+152 SGDGN

-172 EKEETANLTM
+172 EKEDTANLTM
-182 KQKSITTPTGNKFL
+182 KQKTITTPTGNKFL
-196 MLGDQASFSL
+196 MLGDQTSFSL
-206 LRSVRQTVNDGGTTF
+206 LRSVRKTLNAHKDNTTF
-221 RTLQN
+221 RTIQDHDTDN
-226 SFLDKDK
+226 DG
-233 KTIIYE
+233 KTIIYI
-239 PKTEAGSTPLTT
+239 PKNQCNTLGEKSTPLTT
-251 CFPLVFDKAVKCI
+251 CFPLVFDKAVKST

-283 GNYNGTELNNDY
+283 GNYTGQNIANDY
-295 KSEDDEFNNPGDISL
+295 NNKAVDISF
-310 YTNSNTYGTA
+310 YTNSDAFGTA

-333 CRPASGA
+333 CRPAGGE

-346 YSGSSYDTDK
+346 YSGSSYDTDG

-369 TYRKDEHGNEC
+369 TYNNSNQITKTVEYE
-380 NTSLDYQK
+380 Q

-395 GKNNTPVDLFS
+395 DVKTEVENGEKIIHNIPVDLFS
-406 TKATSITTD
+406 QATKDKAKKITTD

-430 MVETDGELK
+430 MVDTN

-449 EGACEN
+449 EGKWEK
-455 DKAKVDILH
+455 DKERVDILNEDGNFNTS
-464 SNGTFNADP
+464 SNSYSG
-473 NLSSFSNT
+473 T
-481 PRTENTINKG
+481 PRTKFTEG

-499 APSEMPTANGYYDMY
+499 APSEMPTSNGYYDMY
-514 SGKEFNYLWY
+514 SGKEFSYLWY
-524 NIKPMVFD
+524 NIKPMEIN
-532 RTVDMSIRSSN
+532 TSAHMSIRSRI

-551 EKETVY
+551 ENETVY
-557 YNKNGNPHSF
+557 YNSQISNKYYPYSF
-567 NQSNLPTNVATD
+567 NQTILPTDKFATD
-579 SDTVTFT
+579 SNTQKFT
-586 ARDSGKTAQANGNQY
+586 AEG
-601 VGEDSNKII
+601 SNKII
-610 QKDRSAH
+610 QNNSSAS
-617 FRVKPY
+617 FSVKPY
-623 WGEKS
+623 WGETS

-636 FIVEMSDGKT
+636 FIVKMLDGTT

-653 YTDIPEYIEKNT
+653 YTDIP
-665 DNNPKDGLDLFSDT
+665 KDGLNLFTDE

-697 SIKWVED
+697 SIKWVKND
-704 NAINTSVDS
+704 AINTLVDS
-713 SNLDQSSSVVNF
+713 SNLDQSSSVINF

-741 RAIYCDFGNGSSG
+741 KAIYCDFGNGSSG

-769 DVVSIGADLLER
+769 DVVSIGADLLEI

-800 VVDGNPIDGS
+800 VVDGNRIDGS

-820 KFNDTDADSITLSP
+820 KFNDDNAKSITLSP
-834 GYYFFPGITSD
+834 GYYFFPGIKGD
-845 FDILSKAFWEK
+845 FDILSKAFWK
-856 WNSNPYYKAEKL
+856 NWTDSNPYYKAEKL
-868 GDGTKTYKKVFV
+868 GDGTEAYKKVTV
-880 TTKMDPVDFEGK
+880 TTKIDPVDFEGK

>member
-22 AMALVAVLF
+22 AIALAAVLF

-64 LDIAK
+64 LDIAE

-88 FYYVEGDPEVH
+88 FYYVEGDPNVH
-99 VEKFNSSEAALNWIN
+99 VEKFNSSEDALKWIN
-114 DPANA
+114 NPSNA

-133 NSDGSYTM
+133 NTDGSYTM

-152 SVDGN
+152 SGDGN
-157 TGDLSTKFDVKYNLA
+157 IGDLSTKFDVKYNLV
-172 EKEETANLTM
+172 EKEEIANLTM

-196 MLGDQASFSL
+196 MLGDQTSFSL
-206 LRSVRQTVNDGGTTF
+206 LRSVRKTLNEGDTTF
-221 RTLQN
+221 RTLQSYDTDN
-226 SFLDKDK
+226 DK
-233 KTIIYE
+233 KSIIYI
-239 PKTEAGSTPLTT
+239 PKNEAGNTPLTT
-251 CFPLVFDKAVKCI
+251 CFPLVFDKTVKST
-264 SNGDSRLKFTAYDN
+264 SNSNKRLKFTAYDN

-283 GNYNGTELNNDY
+283 GNYSGPKVTSDY
-295 KSEDDEFNNPGDISL
+295 NSQAVDISF
-310 YTNSNTYGTA
+310 YTESDAYGVA

-333 CRPASGA
+333 CRPATGE

-346 YSGSSYDTDK
+346 YSGSSYNTDK

-369 TYRKDEHGNEC
+369 TYNNSNQITKTVE
-380 NTSLDYQK
+380 YKK

-395 GKNNTPVDLFS
+395 GDNNTAVDLFS
-406 TKATSITTD
+406 ESTKASAKEITTN
-415 SEEYKRVSSIDMYSS
+415 SEEYKRVNSIDMYSS
-430 MVETDGELK
+430 MVDTK

-449 EGACEN
+449 EGEYE
-455 DKAKVDILH
+455 KGKERVDILNE
-464 SNGTFNADP
+464 SGTFTAVP
-473 NLSSFSNT
+473 NSNSYSNT
-481 PRTENTINKG
+481 VRTTFTKG
-491 WKDYYIYC
+491 WQDYYIYC
-499 APSEMPTANGYYDMY
+499 APSEMPTASGYYDMY

-524 NIKPMVFD
+524 NINPMEFNGN
-532 RTVDMSIRSSN
+532 VDMSIHSSN

-551 EKETVY
+551 ENETVY
-557 YNKNGNPHSF
+557 YNNQIKNSNGNPYFPYSF
-567 NQSNLPTNVATD
+567 NQTILPTDKFATD
-579 SDTVTFT
+579 SNTQKFT
-586 ARDSGKTAQANGNQY
+586 AEG
-601 VGEDSNKII
+601 SNKII
-610 QKDRSAH
+610 QKNSSAS
-617 FRVKPY
+617 FSVKPY
-623 WGEKS
+623 WNEKS

-636 FIVEMSDGKT
+636 FIVEMSDGTT

-653 YTDIPEYIEKNT
+653 YTDIPETGLNLFT
-665 DNNPKDGLDLFSDT
+665 DE

-697 SIKWVED
+697 SIEWVK
-704 NAINTSVDS
+704 NNTINTSVDS
-713 SNLDQSSSVVNF
+713 SNLDQSSSVINF
-725 KATGG
+725 KATCG
-730 GTLKEDGTYKG
+730 GTLKDDTYKG
-741 RAIYCDFGNGSSG
+741 KAIYCDFGNGSSG

-769 DVVSIGADLLER
+769 DVVSIGADLLEI

-793 AHNESTC
+793 AHKDSTC

-820 KFNDTDADSITLSP
+820 KFNDDNANSITLSP
-834 GYYFFPGITSD
+834 GYYFFPGITGD

-856 WNSNPYYKAEKL
+856 WSSSNPYYKAEKL
-868 GDGTKTYKKVFV
+868 NDGTEAYKKVIV
-880 TTKMDPVDFEGK
+880 TTKIEPVDFEGK

>member
-22 AMALVAVLF
+22 AIALAAVLF

-64 LDIAK
+64 LDMAE

-77 SLPDSGSLYYV
+77 QLPDSGSLYYV
-88 FYYVEGDPEVH
+88 FYYVEGDPKVH
-99 VEKFNSSEAALNWIN
+99 VEKFNSSELALEWIN
-114 DPANA
+114 NPAHA

-133 NSDGSYTM
+133 NTDGSYTM

-152 SVDGN
+152 SGDGN
-157 TGDLSTKFDVKYNLA
+157 TGDLSTKFDVKYNLV
-172 EKEETANLTM
+172 EKEEIANLTM
-182 KQKSITTPTGNKFL
+182 KQKTITSPTGNKFL
-196 MLGDQASFSL
+196 MLGDQTSFSL
-206 LRSVRQTVNDGGTTF
+206 LRSVRKTLNEGDTTF
-221 RTLQN
+221 RTLQSYDTDN
-226 SFLDKDK
+226 EK
-233 KTIIYE
+233 KSIIYI
-239 PKTEAGSTPLTT
+239 PKNEAGNTPLTT
-251 CFPLVFDKAVKCI
+251 CFPLVFDKTVKST

-283 GNYNGTELNNDY
+283 GNYTGPKITSDY
-295 KSEDDEFNNPGDISL
+295 NSEAVDVSF
-310 YTNSNTYGTA
+310 YTNSDAYGTA

-333 CRPASGA
+333 CRPATGE

-356 GVVIYFTKDCKLM
+356 GVVIYFTKNCKLM
-369 TYRKDEHGNEC
+369 TYNNSNQITKTVE
-380 NTSLDYQK
+380 YKK

-395 GKNNTPVDLFS
+395 GDNNTAVDLFS
-406 TKATSITTD
+406 ESTKASAKEITTN
-415 SEEYKRVSSIDMYSS
+415 SEEYKRVNSIDMYSS
-430 MVETDGELK
+430 MVDTK

-449 EGACEN
+449 EGEYE
-455 DKAKVDILH
+455 KGKERVDILNE
-464 SNGTFNADP
+464 SGTFTAVP
-473 NLSSFSNT
+473 NSNSYSNT
-481 PRTENTINKG
+481 VRTEFTKG

-499 APSEMPTANGYYDMY
+499 APSEMPTASGYYDMY

-524 NIKPMVFD
+524 NINPMEFNGN
-532 RTVDMSIRSSN
+532 VDMSIHSSN

-551 EKETVY
+551 ENETVY
-557 YNKNGNPHSF
+557 YNNQIKNSNGNPYFPYSF
-567 NQSNLPTNVATD
+567 NQTILPTDKFATD
-579 SDTVTFT
+579 SNTQKFT
-586 ARDSGKTAQANGNQY
+586 AEG
-601 VGEDSNKII
+601 SNKIT
-610 QKDRSAH
+610 QKNSSAS
-617 FRVKPY
+617 FSVKPY
-623 WGEKS
+623 WNEKS

-636 FIVEMSDGKT
+636 FIVEMSDGTT

-653 YTDIPEYIEKNT
+653 YTDIPETGLNLFT
-665 DNNPKDGLDLFSDT
+665 DE

-697 SIKWVED
+697 SIEWVK
-704 NAINTSVDS
+704 NNTINTSVDS
-713 SNLDQSSSVVNF
+713 SNLDQSSSVINF
-725 KATGG
+725 KATNG
-730 GTLKEDGTYKG
+730 GTLKGDTYKG
-741 RAIYCDFGNGSSG
+741 KAIYCDFGNGSSG
-754 KDAIVTYGNNATLKA
+754 ENAIVTYGNNATLKA
-769 DVVSIGADLLER
+769 DVVSIGADLLEI

-820 KFNDTDADSITLSP
+820 KFNDDNANSITLSP
-834 GYYFFPGITSD
+834 GYYFFPGITGD
-845 FDILSKAFWEK
+845 FDILSKAFWENWSSSK
-856 WNSNPYYKAEKL
+856 PYYKAEKL
-868 GDGTKTYKKVFV
+868 NDGTEAYKKVTV
-880 TTKMDPVDFEGK
+880 TTKIDPVDFEGK

>member
-22 AMALVAVLF
+22 AIALAAVLF

-88 FYYVEGDPEVH
+88 FYYVEGDPNVH
-99 VEKFNSSEAALNWIN
+99 VEEFTSSELALKWIN
-114 DPANA
+114 NPSHA

-133 NSDGSYTM
+133 NADGSYTM

-152 SVDGN
+152 SGDGN
-157 TGDLSTKFDVKYNLA
+157 TGDLSTKFDVKYNLV

-182 KQKSITTPTGNKFL
+182 KQKTITSPTGNKFL
-196 MLGDQASFSL
+196 MLGDQTSFSL
-206 LRSVRQTVNDGGTTF
+206 LRSVRKTLNEGDTTF
-221 RTLQN
+221 RTLQGYDTDN
-226 SFLDKDK
+226 DK
-233 KTIIYE
+233 KSIIYI
-239 PKTEAGSTPLTT
+239 PKNEAGNTPLTT
-251 CFPLVFDKAVKCI
+251 CFPLVFDKAVKST
-264 SNGDSRLKFTAYDN
+264 SNGTSRLKFTAYDN

-283 GNYNGTELNNDY
+283 GNYTGPKVKSDY
-295 KSEDDEFNNPGDISL
+295 NSEAVDISF
-310 YTNSNTYGTA
+310 YTNSDAYGTA

-333 CRPASGA
+333 CRPATGE

-369 TYRKDEHGNEC
+369 TYNNDHSKIKEVE
-380 NTSLDYQK
+380 YKK
-388 GYYYINL
+388 GYYYISL
-395 GKNNTPVDLFS
+395 GDNNTAVDLFS
-406 TKATSITTD
+406 ESTKASAKKIDTD
-415 SEEYKRVSSIDMYSS
+415 SKEYKRVSSIDMYSS
-430 MVETDGELK
+430 MVDTK

-449 EGACEN
+449 EGEYEK
-455 DKAKVDILH
+455 DKERVDILNE
-464 SNGTFNADP
+464 NGTFTAVP
-473 NLSSFSNT
+473 NSSSYSNT
-481 PRTENTINKG
+481 PRTEFTKG

-499 APSEMPTANGYYDMY
+499 APSEMPTASGYYDMY

-524 NIKPMVFD
+524 NIKPMEFNGNI
-532 RTVDMSIRSSN
+532 DMSIHSSN

-557 YNKNGNPHSF
+557 YNNKIKNSNGNPYFPYSF
-567 NQSNLPTNVATD
+567 NQTILPTSDFATD
-579 SDTVTFT
+579 SNTQKFT
-586 ARDSGKTAQANGNQY
+586 AEG
-601 VGEDSNKII
+601 SNII
-610 QKDRSAH
+610 KQINSSAS
-617 FRVKPY
+617 FSVKPY
-623 WGEKS
+623 WNEKS

-636 FIVEMSDGKT
+636 FIVEMSDGT
-646 YTIKADD
+646 SYTIKADD
-653 YTDIPEYIEKNT
+653 YTDIPET
-665 DNNPKDGLDLFSDT
+665 GLNLFSND
-679 AKKYFESH
+679 AKKYFEDH

-697 SIKWVED
+697 SIKWVD
-704 NAINTSVDS
+704 NNTINTSVDS

-730 GTLKEDGTYKG
+730 GTLKEDSTYKG

-793 AHNESTC
+793 AHKESTC

-820 KFNDTDADSITLSP
+820 KFNDDNANSITLSP
-834 GYYFFPGITSD
+834 GYYFFPGITGD

-856 WNSNPYYKAEKL
+856 WSSSNPYYKAEKL
-868 GDGTKTYKKVFV
+868 GDGTKAYKKVIV

>member
-22 AMALVAVLF
+22 AIALAAVLF

-88 FYYVEGDPEVH
+88 FYYIEGDPEVH
-99 VEKFNSSEAALNWIN
+99 VVEFSSSELALKWIN
-114 DPANA
+114 NPSNA

-133 NSDGSYTM
+133 NADGSYTM
-141 TAVGKENKYDY
+141 TAVGKEKKYDY
-152 SVDGN
+152 SGDGN
-157 TGDLSTKFDVKYNLA
+157 TGDLSTKFDVKYNLV

-182 KQKSITTPTGNKFL
+182 KQKTITSPTGNKFL

-206 LRSVRQTVNDGGTTF
+206 LSSVRKTVNDGDTGF
-221 RTLQN
+221 RTLQGYDTDN
-226 SFLDKDK
+226 DK
-233 KTIIYE
+233 KSIIYI
-239 PKTEAGSTPLTT
+239 PKNEAGSTPLTT
-251 CFPLVFDKAVKCI
+251 CFPLVFDKAVKATSE
-264 SNGDSRLKFTAYDN
+264 SNGRLKFTAYDN

-283 GNYNGTELNNDY
+283 GNYNGQNVKNDY
-295 KSEDDEFNNPGDISL
+295 DSDAVDISL
-310 YTNSNTYGTA
+310 YTNADTYGTA

-333 CRPASGA
+333 CRPAGGA

-346 YSGSSYDTDK
+346 YSGSSYNTDK
-356 GVVIYFTKDCKLM
+356 GVVIYFTKECKLM
-369 TYRKDEHGNEC
+369 TY
-380 NTSLDYQK
+380 NTSKVKIKEVTYPK
-388 GYYYINL
+388 GYYYFNL
-395 GKNNTPVDLFS
+395 GDNNTPVDLFS
-406 TKATSITTD
+406 VNQDDVKNHKINTNSA
-415 SEEYKRVSSIDMYSS
+415 EYKRVSSIDMYSS
-430 MVETDGELK
+430 LVDTN

-449 EGACEN
+449 EGECEK
-455 DKAKVDILH
+455 DKAKVDILY
-464 SNGTFNADP
+464 SNGTFNTDP
-473 NLSSFSNT
+473 QSSSFSNQK
-481 PRTENTINKG
+481 RENFNEG
-491 WKDYYIYC
+491 WNDYYIYC
-499 APSEMPTANGYYDMY
+499 SPSEMPTAGGHYDMY
-514 SGKEFNYLWY
+514 SGKEFSYLWY
-524 NIKPMVFD
+524 NIKPMIINASA
-532 RTVDMSIRSSN
+532 DMSIRSRI

-551 EKETVY
+551 ENETVY
-557 YNKNGNPHSF
+557 YNNKGNPHSF
-567 NQSNLPTNVATD
+567 NQTNLPTNVATD

-586 ARDSGKTAQANGNQY
+586 ARDSGKTAQANGNKY
-601 VGEDSNKII
+601 EGEDSNKII
-610 QKDRSAH
+610 QKNSSAS
-617 FRVKPY
+617 FSVKPY

-636 FIVEMSDGKT
+636 FIVEMSDST
-646 YTIKADD
+646 SYTIKADD
-653 YTDIPEYIEKNT
+653 YTDIPEK
-665 DNNPKDGLDLFSDT
+665 GLDLFTDE
-679 AKKYFESH
+679 AKKYFEGH

-697 SIKWVED
+697 SIKWVKD

-713 SNLDQSSSVVNF
+713 SNLDQSSSVINF
-725 KATGG
+725 KATCG
-730 GTLKEDGTYKG
+730 GTLKDDTYKG
-741 RAIYCDFGNGSSG
+741 KAIYCDFGN
-754 KDAIVTYGNNATLKA
+754 VTYGNNATLKA
-769 DVVSIGADLLER
+769 DVVSIGADLLEI

-800 VVDGNPIDGS
+800 VVDGNKIDGS

-820 KFNDTDADSITLSP
+820 KFNDDNANSITLSP

-845 FDILSKAFWEK
+845 FDILSKAFWENWTDSK
-856 WNSNPYYKAEKL
+856 PYYKAEKL
-868 GDGTKTYKKVFV
+868 GDGTEAYKKVIV
-880 TTKMDPVDFEGK
+880 TTKIDPVDFEGK

>member
-22 AMALVAVLF
+22 AIALAAVLF

-64 LDIAK
+64 LDMAE

-77 SLPDSGSLYYV
+77 QLPDSGSLYYV
-88 FYYVEGDPEVH
+88 FYYVEGDPKVH
-99 VEKFNSSEAALNWIN
+99 VEKFNSSEDALKWIN
-114 DPANA
+114 NPAHA

-133 NSDGSYTM
+133 NTDGSYTM

-152 SVDGN
+152 SGDGN
-157 TGDLSTKFDVKYNLA
+157 TGDLSTKFDVKYNLV

-182 KQKSITTPTGNKFL
+182 KQKTITSPTGNKFL
-196 MLGDQASFSL
+196 MLGDQTSFSL
-206 LRSVRQTVNDGGTTF
+206 LRSVRKTLNEGDTTF
-221 RTLQN
+221 RTLQSYDTDN
-226 SFLDKDK
+226 DK
-233 KTIIYE
+233 KSIIYI
-239 PKTEAGSTPLTT
+239 PKNEAGNTPLTT
-251 CFPLVFDKAVKCI
+251 CFPLVFDKTVKST
-264 SNGDSRLKFTAYDN
+264 SNSNKRLKFTAYDN

-283 GNYNGTELNNDY
+283 GNYSGPKVTSDY
-295 KSEDDEFNNPGDISL
+295 NSEAVDISF
-310 YTNSNTYGTA
+310 YTESDAYGVA

-333 CRPASGA
+333 CRPATGE

-346 YSGSSYDTDK
+346 YSGSSYNTDK

-369 TYRKDEHGNEC
+369 TYNNSNQITKTVE
-380 NTSLDYQK
+380 YKK

-395 GKNNTPVDLFS
+395 GDNNTAVDLFS
-406 TKATSITTD
+406 ESTKASAKEITTN
-415 SEEYKRVSSIDMYSS
+415 SEEYKRVNSIDMYSS
-430 MVETDGELK
+430 MVDTK

-449 EGACEN
+449 EGEYE
-455 DKAKVDILH
+455 KGKERVDILNE
-464 SNGTFNADP
+464 SGTFTAVP
-473 NLSSFSNT
+473 NSNSYSNT
-481 PRTENTINKG
+481 VRTTFTKG
-491 WKDYYIYC
+491 WQDYYIYC
-499 APSEMPTANGYYDMY
+499 APSEMPTASGYYDMY

-524 NIKPMVFD
+524 NINPMEFNGN
-532 RTVDMSIRSSN
+532 VDMSIHSSN

-551 EKETVY
+551 ENETVY
-557 YNKNGNPHSF
+557 YNNQIKNSNGNPYFPYSF
-567 NQSNLPTNVATD
+567 NQTILPTDKFATD
-579 SDTVTFT
+579 SNTQKFT
-586 ARDSGKTAQANGNQY
+586 AEG
-601 VGEDSNKII
+601 SNKIK
-610 QKDRSAH
+610 QNNSSAS
-617 FRVKPY
+617 FSVKPY
-623 WGEKS
+623 WNEKS

-636 FIVEMSDGKT
+636 FIVEMSDGTT

-653 YTDIPEYIEKNT
+653 YTDIPETGLNLFT
-665 DNNPKDGLDLFSDT
+665 DE

-697 SIKWVED
+697 SIEWVK
-704 NAINTSVDS
+704 NNTINTSVDS
-713 SNLDQSSSVVNF
+713 SNLDQSSSVINF
-725 KATGG
+725 KATAG
-730 GTLKEDGTYKG
+730 GTLKDGTYKG
-741 RAIYCDFGNGSSG
+741 KAIYCDFGNGSSG

-769 DVVSIGADLLER
+769 DVVSIGADLLEI

-793 AHNESTC
+793 AHKESTC

-820 KFNDTDADSITLSP
+820 KFNDDNANSITLSP
-834 GYYFFPGITSD
+834 GYYFFPGITGD
-845 FDILSKAFWEK
+845 FDILSKAFWENWSSSK
-856 WNSNPYYKAEKL
+856 PYYKAEKL
-868 GDGTKTYKKVFV
+868 NDGTEAYKKVTV
-880 TTKMDPVDFEGK
+880 TTKIDPVDFEGK

>member
-99 VEKFNSSEAALNWIN
+99 VEKFNSSETALNWIN

-152 SVDGN
+152 SGDGN

-653 YTDIPEYIEKNT
+653 YTDIPEE
-665 DNNPKDGLDLFSDT
+665 GLDLFTKD
-679 AKKYFESH
+679 AKDYFESH
-687 STSRVDSNSS
+687 STPRVDSNSS

-730 GTLKEDGTYKG
+730 GTLKEGTYKG

-793 AHNESTC
+793 AHKESTC
-800 VVDGNPIDGS
+800 AVDGINIDGS

-834 GYYFFPGITSD
+834 GYYFFPGVKGD

-856 WNSNPYYKAEKL
+856 WNSSNPYYKAEKL

>member
-22 AMALVAVLF
+22 AIALAAVLF

-88 FYYVEGDPEVH
+88 FYYIEGDPEVH
-99 VEKFNSSEAALNWIN
+99 VVEFNSSEAALNWIN

-133 NSDGSYTM
+133 NADGSYTM

-152 SVDGN
+152 SGDGN
-157 TGDLSTKFDVKYNLA
+157 TGDLSTKFDAKYNFV

-182 KQKSITTPTGNKFL
+182 KQKTITTPTGNKFL
-196 MLGDQASFSL
+196 MLGDQTSFSL
-206 LRSVRQTVNDGGTTF
+206 LRSVRNKRNEGDYGF
-221 RTLQN
+221 RTLQSYEN
-226 SFLDKDK
+226 DNDYKS
-233 KTIIYE
+233 IIYI
-239 PKTEAGSTPLTT
+239 PKNEAGKTPLTT
-251 CFPLVFDKAVKCI
+251 CFPLVFDKAVKST
-264 SNGDSRLKFTAYDN
+264 SNSNTRLKFTAYDN

-283 GNYNGTELNNDY
+283 GNYTGPKLTDKEKGLYND
-295 KSEDDEFNNPGDISL
+295 KAVDISF
-310 YTNSNTYGTA
+310 YTESNTYGTA

-333 CRPASGA
+333 CRPTNGE

-346 YSGSSYDTDK
+346 YSGSSYNTDH

-369 TYRKDEHGNEC
+369 TYDSDRKIK
-380 NTSLDYQK
+380 NTVEYKK

-395 GKNNTPVDLFS
+395 GDNNTAVDLFS
-406 TKATSITTD
+406 DATKSSAVKIDTTSK
-415 SEEYKRVSSIDMYSS
+415 EYKRVSSIDMYSS
-430 MVETDGELK
+430 MVDTN

-449 EGACEN
+449 EGECE
-455 DKAKVDILH
+455 KGKEKVTILDDSGAFTAVPD
-464 SNGTFNADP
+464 SN
-473 NLSSFSNT
+473 SFSNT
-481 PRTENTINKG
+481 PRQKYNEG

-499 APSEMPTANGYYDMY
+499 SPSEMPTAGGHYDMY
-514 SGKEFNYLWY
+514 SGKEFSYLWY
-524 NIKPMVFD
+524 NINPMIINASAK
-532 RTVDMSIRSSN
+532 MSIRSRI

-551 EKETVY
+551 ENETVY
-557 YNKNGNPHSF
+557 YNNQIKDSNGNTYFPYSF
-567 NQSNLPTNVATD
+567 NQTILPTSDFATD
-579 SDTVTFT
+579 SNTQKFT
-586 ARDSGKTAQANGNQY
+586 AEG
-601 VGEDSNKII
+601 SNKII
-610 QKDRSAH
+610 QDNKDAS
-617 FRVKPY
+617 FSVKPY
-623 WGEKS
+623 WGETS

-636 FIVEMSDGKT
+636 FIVQMYDGTT

-653 YTDIPEYIEKNT
+653 YTDIPEG
-665 DNNPKDGLDLFSDT
+665 GLNLFSND
-679 AKKYFESH
+679 AKKYFDDH

-697 SIKWVED
+697 SIKWVKD

-725 KATGG
+725 KAECGG
-730 GTLKEDGTYKG
+730 KLKEDGTYKG

-781 KDGKGLKINTYS
+781 KDGKGLNINTYS
-793 AHNESTC
+793 AHKESTC

-834 GYYFFPGITSD
+834 GYYFFPGITGD

>member
-22 AMALVAVLF
+22 AIALAAVLF

-64 LDIAK
+64 LDMAE

-77 SLPDSGSLYYV
+77 QLPDSGSLYYV
-88 FYYVEGDPEVH
+88 FYYVEGDPKVH
-99 VEKFNSSEAALNWIN
+99 VEKFNSSEDALKWIN
-114 DPANA
+114 NPAHA

-133 NSDGSYTM
+133 NTDGSYTM

-152 SVDGN
+152 SGDGN
-157 TGDLSTKFDVKYNLA
+157 TGDLSTKFDVKYNLV
-172 EKEETANLTM
+172 EKEEIANLTM
-182 KQKSITTPTGNKFL
+182 KQKTITSPTGNKFL
-196 MLGDQASFSL
+196 MLGDQTSFSL
-206 LRSVRQTVNDGGTTF
+206 LRSVRKTLNEGDTTF
-221 RTLQN
+221 RTLQSYDTDN
-226 SFLDKDK
+226 DK
-233 KTIIYE
+233 KSIIYI
-239 PKTEAGSTPLTT
+239 PKNEADNTPLTT
-251 CFPLVFDKAVKCI
+251 CFPLVFDKTVKST
-264 SNGDSRLKFTAYDN
+264 SNSNKRLKFTAYDN

-283 GNYNGTELNNDY
+283 GNYSGPKVTSDY
-295 KSEDDEFNNPGDISL
+295 NSEAVDISF
-310 YTNSNTYGTA
+310 YTESDAYGVA

-333 CRPASGA
+333 CRPATGE

-356 GVVIYFTKDCKLM
+356 GVVIYFTKNCKLM
-369 TYRKDEHGNEC
+369 TYNNSNQITKTVE
-380 NTSLDYQK
+380 YKK

-395 GKNNTPVDLFS
+395 GDNNTAVDLFS
-406 TKATSITTD
+406 ESTKASAKEITTN
-415 SEEYKRVSSIDMYSS
+415 SEEYKRVNSIDMYSS
-430 MVETDGELK
+430 MVDTK

-449 EGACEN
+449 EGEYE
-455 DKAKVDILH
+455 KGKERVDILNE
-464 SNGTFNADP
+464 SGTFTAVP
-473 NLSSFSNT
+473 NSNSYSNT
-481 PRTENTINKG
+481 VRTTFTKG
-491 WKDYYIYC
+491 WQNYYIYC
-499 APSEMPTANGYYDMY
+499 APSEMPTASGYYDMY

-524 NIKPMVFD
+524 NINPMEFNGN
-532 RTVDMSIRSSN
+532 VDMSIHSSN

-551 EKETVY
+551 ENETVY
-557 YNKNGNPHSF
+557 YNNQIKNSNGNPYFPYSF
-567 NQSNLPTNVATD
+567 NQTILPTDKFATD
-579 SDTVTFT
+579 SNTTKFT
-586 ARDSGKTAQANGNQY
+586 SEG
-601 VGEDSNKII
+601 SNKIK
-610 QKDRSAH
+610 QNNSSAS
-617 FRVKPY
+617 FSVKPY
-623 WGEKS
+623 WNEKS

-636 FIVEMSDGKT
+636 FIVEMSDGTT

-653 YTDIPEYIEKNT
+653 YTDIPETGLNLFT
-665 DNNPKDGLDLFSDT
+665 DE

-697 SIKWVED
+697 SIEWVK
-704 NAINTSVDS
+704 NNTINTSVDS
-713 SNLDQSSSVVNF
+713 SNLDQSSSVINF
-725 KATGG
+725 KATNG
-730 GTLKEDGTYKG
+730 GTLKGDTYKG
-741 RAIYCDFGNGSSG
+741 KAIYCDFGNGSSG

-769 DVVSIGADLLER
+769 DVVSIGADLLEI

-820 KFNDTDADSITLSP
+820 KFNDDNANSITLSP
-834 GYYFFPGITSD
+834 GYYFFPGITGD
-845 FDILSKAFWEK
+845 FDILSKAFWENWSSSK
-856 WNSNPYYKAEKL
+856 PYYKAEKL
-868 GDGTKTYKKVFV
+868 NDGTEAYKKVTV
-880 TTKMDPVDFEGK
+880 TTKIDPVDFEGK

>member
-22 AMALVAVLF
+22 AIALAAVLF

-64 LDIAK
+64 LDIAE

-88 FYYVEGDPEVH
+88 FYYIEGDPEVH
-99 VEKFNSSEAALNWIN
+99 VEKFNSSELALKWIN
-114 DPANA
+114 DPAHA

-133 NSDGSYTM
+133 NADGSYTM

-152 SVDGN
+152 SGDGN
-157 TGDLSTKFDVKYNLA
+157 TGDLSTKFDVKYNLV

-206 LRSVRQTVNDGGTTF
+206 LRSVRKTLNEGDTTF
-221 RTLQN
+221 RTLQDYDTDN
-226 SFLDKDK
+226 DNKS
-233 KTIIYE
+233 IIYI
-239 PKTEAGSTPLTT
+239 PKNEAGNTPLTT
-251 CFPLVFDKAVKCI
+251 CFPLVFDKAVKST
-264 SNGDSRLKFTAYDN
+264 SNGSSRLKFTAYDS

-283 GNYNGTELNNDY
+283 GNYTGSKVKSDY
-295 KSEDDEFNNPGDISL
+295 NSEAVDISF
-310 YTNSNTYGTA
+310 YTNSDAYGTA

-333 CRPASGA
+333 CRPAAGE

-346 YSGSSYDTDK
+346 YSGSSYNTDK

-369 TYRKDEHGNEC
+369 TYSNDHSKIKEVE
-380 NTSLDYQK
+380 YKK
-388 GYYYINL
+388 GYYYISL
-395 GKNNTPVDLFS
+395 GDNNTAVDLFS
-406 TKATSITTD
+406 ESTKASAKKIDTD
-415 SEEYKRVSSIDMYSS
+415 SKEYKRVSSIDMYSS
-430 MVETDGELK
+430 LVDTK
-439 GKLKDIHSAY
+439 GKLKNIHSAF
-449 EGACEN
+449 EGKWE
-455 DKAKVDILH
+455 KGTEQVDILDSDGKFSTS
-464 SNGTFNADP
+464 SN
-473 NLSSFSNT
+473 SYSNT
-481 PRTENTINKG
+481 PRTTFTKG

-499 APSEMPTANGYYDMY
+499 SPSEMPTASGYYDMY

-524 NIKPMVFD
+524 NIKPMEFNGNI
-532 RTVDMSIRSSN
+532 DMSIHSSN

-557 YNKNGNPHSF
+557 YNNKIKNSNGNTYFPYSF
-567 NQSNLPTNVATD
+567 NQTILPTSDFATD
-579 SDTVTFT
+579 SNTQKFT
-586 ARDSGKTAQANGNQY
+586 AEG
-601 VGEDSNKII
+601 SNII
-610 QKDRSAH
+610 KQINSSAS
-617 FRVKPY
+617 FSVKPY
-623 WGEKS
+623 WNEKS

-636 FIVEMSDGKT
+636 FIVEMSDGT
-646 YTIKADD
+646 SYTIKADD
-653 YTDIPEYIEKNT
+653 YTDIPET
-665 DNNPKDGLDLFSDT
+665 GLNLFSND
-679 AKKYFESH
+679 AKKYFEDH

-713 SNLDQSSSVVNF
+713 SNLDQSSSVINF
-725 KATGG
+725 KATCG
-730 GTLKEDGTYKG
+730 GTLKEDSTYKG

-769 DVVSIGADLLER
+769 DVVSIGADLLEI

-820 KFNDTDADSITLSP
+820 KFNDDNANSITLSP
-834 GYYFFPGITSD
+834 GYYFFPGITGD

-856 WNSNPYYKAEKL
+856 WSSSNPYYKAEKL
-868 GDGTKTYKKVFV
+868 GDGTKAYKKVTV

>member
-22 AMALVAVLF
+22 AIALAAVLF

-39 IAMLQQKETGT
+39 IATLQQKETGT

-64 LDIAK
+64 LDMAE

-77 SLPDSGSLYYV
+77 QLPDSGSLYYV
-88 FYYVEGDPEVH
+88 FYYIEGDPEVH
-99 VEKFNSSEAALNWIN
+99 VEKFNSSELALEWIN
-114 DPANA
+114 NPAHA

-133 NSDGSYTM
+133 NTDGSYTM

-152 SVDGN
+152 SGDGN
-157 TGDLSTKFDVKYNLA
+157 TGDLSTKFDVKYNLV

-182 KQKSITTPTGNKFL
+182 KQKTITSPTGNKFL
-196 MLGDQASFSL
+196 MLGDQTSFSL
-206 LRSVRQTVNDGGTTF
+206 LRSVRKTLNEGDTTF
-221 RTLQN
+221 RTLQSYDTDN
-226 SFLDKDK
+226 DK
-233 KTIIYE
+233 KSIIYI
-239 PKTEAGSTPLTT
+239 PKNEAGNTPLTT
-251 CFPLVFDKAVKCI
+251 CFPLVFDKTVKST
-264 SNGDSRLKFTAYDN
+264 SNSNKRLKFTAYDN

-283 GNYNGTELNNDY
+283 GNYSGPKVTSDY
-295 KSEDDEFNNPGDISL
+295 NSEAVDISF
-310 YTNSNTYGTA
+310 YTESDAYGVA

-333 CRPASGA
+333 CRPATGE

-346 YSGSSYDTDK
+346 YSGSSYNTDK

-369 TYRKDEHGNEC
+369 TYNNSNQITKTVE
-380 NTSLDYQK
+380 YKK

-395 GKNNTPVDLFS
+395 GDNNTAVDLFS
-406 TKATSITTD
+406 ESTKASAKEITTN
-415 SEEYKRVSSIDMYSS
+415 SEEYKRVNSIDMYSS
-430 MVETDGELK
+430 MVDTK

-449 EGACEN
+449 EGEYE
-455 DKAKVDILH
+455 KGKERVDILNE
-464 SNGTFNADP
+464 SGTFTAVP
-473 NLSSFSNT
+473 NSNSYSNT
-481 PRTENTINKG
+481 VRTTFTKG
-491 WKDYYIYC
+491 WQDYYIYC
-499 APSEMPTANGYYDMY
+499 APSEMPTASGYYDMY

-524 NIKPMVFD
+524 NINPMEFNGN
-532 RTVDMSIRSSN
+532 VDMSIHSSN

-551 EKETVY
+551 ENETVY
-557 YNKNGNPHSF
+557 YNNQIKNSNGNPYFPYSF
-567 NQSNLPTNVATD
+567 NQTILPTDKFATD
-579 SDTVTFT
+579 SNTQKFT
-586 ARDSGKTAQANGNQY
+586 SEG
-601 VGEDSNKII
+601 SNKIT
-610 QKDRSAH
+610 QKNSSAS
-617 FRVKPY
+617 FSVKPY
-623 WGEKS
+623 WNEKS

-636 FIVEMSDGKT
+636 FIVEMSDGTT

-653 YTDIPEYIEKNT
+653 YTDIPETGLNLFT
-665 DNNPKDGLDLFSDT
+665 DE

-697 SIKWVED
+697 SIEWVK
-704 NAINTSVDS
+704 NNTINTSVDS
-713 SNLDQSSSVVNF
+713 SNLDQSSSVINF
-725 KATGG
+725 KATAG
-730 GTLKEDGTYKG
+730 GTLKDGTYKG
-741 RAIYCDFGNGSSG
+741 KAIYCDFGNGSSG

-769 DVVSIGADLLER
+769 DVVSIGADLLEI

-793 AHNESTC
+793 AHKESTC

-820 KFNDTDADSITLSP
+820 KFNDDNANSITLSP
-834 GYYFFPGITSD
+834 GYYFFPGITGD
-845 FDILSKAFWEK
+845 FDILSKAFWENWSSSK
-856 WNSNPYYKAEKL
+856 PYYKAEKL
-868 GDGTKTYKKVFV
+868 NDGTEAYKKVTV
-880 TTKMDPVDFEGK
+880 TTKIDPVDFEGK

>member
-1 MKKLH
+1 MKKFT
-6 TKKRRINSK
+6 TKKRKINSK
-15 KGISMVL
+15 KGFSMVL
-22 AMALVAVLF
+22 AIALVAVLF

-39 IAMLQQKETGT
+39 IAMLQQKETGI

-64 LDIAK
+64 LDIAE
-69 ELLNDGKL
+69 ELLNGGKL

-88 FYYVEGDPEVH
+88 FYYIEGDPNVH
-99 VEKFNSSEAALNWIN
+99 VEKFNSSEDALNWIN
-114 DPANA
+114 NPPNA

-133 NSDGSYTM
+133 NADGSYTM

-152 SVDGN
+152 SGDGN

-182 KQKSITTPTGNKFL
+182 KQKTITSPTGNKFL
-196 MLGDQASFSL
+196 MLGDQTSFSL
-206 LRSVRQTVNDGGTTF
+206 LRSVRKTLNEGDTTF
-221 RTLQN
+221 RTLQDYDTDN
-226 SFLDKDK
+226 DNKS
-233 KTIIYE
+233 IIYI
-239 PKTEAGSTPLTT
+239 PKNEAGSTPLTT
-251 CFPLVFDKAVKCI
+251 CFPLVFDKAVKST

-283 GNYNGTELNNDY
+283 GNYTGSKVKSDY
-295 KSEDDEFNNPGDISL
+295 NSEAVDISF
-310 YTNSNTYGTA
+310 YTNSDAYGVA

-333 CRPASGA
+333 CRPATGE

-346 YSGSSYDTDK
+346 YSGSSYNTDK

-369 TYRKDEHGNEC
+369 TYNNSNQITKTVE
-380 NTSLDYQK
+380 YKK

-395 GKNNTPVDLFS
+395 GDNNTAVDLFS
-406 TKATSITTD
+406 ESTKASAKEITTN
-415 SEEYKRVSSIDMYSS
+415 SEEYKRVNSIDMYSS
-430 MVETDGELK
+430 MVDTK

-449 EGACEN
+449 EGEYE
-455 DKAKVDILH
+455 KGKERVDILNE
-464 SNGTFNADP
+464 SGTFTAVP
-473 NLSSFSNT
+473 NSNSYSNT
-481 PRTENTINKG
+481 VRTTFTKG
-491 WKDYYIYC
+491 WQDYYIYC
-499 APSEMPTANGYYDMY
+499 APSEMPTASGYYDMY

-524 NIKPMVFD
+524 NIKPMEFNGN
-532 RTVDMSIRSSN
+532 VDMSIHSSN

-557 YNKNGNPHSF
+557 YNNQIKNSNGNPYYPYSF
-567 NQSNLPTNVATD
+567 NQTILPTDKFATD
-579 SDTVTFT
+579 SNTTKFT
-586 ARDSGKTAQANGNQY
+586 SEG
-601 VGEDSNKII
+601 SNKIT
-610 QKDRSAH
+610 QKNSSAS
-617 FRVKPY
+617 FSVKPY
-623 WGEKS
+623 WNEKS

-636 FIVEMSDGKT
+636 FIVEMSDGTT

-653 YTDIPEYIEKNT
+653 YTDIPETGLNLFT
-665 DNNPKDGLDLFSDT
+665 DE

-697 SIKWVED
+697 SIEWVK
-704 NAINTSVDS
+704 NNTINTSVDS
-713 SNLDQSSSVVNF
+713 SNLDQSSSVINF
-725 KATGG
+725 KATAG
-730 GTLKEDGTYKG
+730 GTLKDGTYKG
-741 RAIYCDFGNGSSG
+741 KAIYCDFGNGSSG

-820 KFNDTDADSITLSP
+820 KFNDDNANSITLSP
-834 GYYFFPGITSD
+834 GYYFFPGITGD
-845 FDILSKAFWEK
+845 FDILSKAFWENWTDSK
-856 WNSNPYYKAEKL
+856 PYYKAEKL
-868 GDGTKTYKKVFV
+868 GDGTKAYKKVTV

>member
-64 LDIAK
+64 LDIAE

-77 SLPDSGSLYYV
+77 ALPDSGSLYYV
-88 FYYVEGDPEVH
+88 FYYIEGDPEVH
-99 VEKFNSSEAALNWIN
+99 VQKFSSSEAALEWIN

-119 SYTIIGNAYIKITK
+119 KYTIIGNAYIKITK
-133 NSDGSYTM
+133 NTDGSYTM
-141 TAVGKENKYDY
+141 TAVGKEKKYDY
-152 SVDGN
+152 SGDGN
-157 TGDLSTKFDVKYNLA
+157 TGDLSTKFDVKYNLV

-182 KQKSITTPTGNKFL
+182 KQKTITSPTGNKFL
-196 MLGDQASFSL
+196 MLGDQTSFSL
-206 LRSVRQTVNDGGTTF
+206 LRSVRKTLNEGDTTF
-221 RTLQN
+221 RTLQGYDTDN
-226 SFLDKDK
+226 DK
-233 KTIIYE
+233 KSIIYI
-239 PKTEAGSTPLTT
+239 PKNEAGNTPLTT
-251 CFPLVFDKAVKCI
+251 CFPLVFDKAVKST
-264 SNGDSRLKFTAYDN
+264 SNGTSRLKFTAYDN

-283 GNYNGTELNNDY
+283 GNYTGPRVTNDY
-295 KSEDDEFNNPGDISL
+295 NYEAVDVSF
-310 YTNSNTYGTA
+310 YTNSDAFGTA

-333 CRPASGA
+333 CRPAGGE

-369 TYRKDEHGNEC
+369 TYNNDHSKIKEVE
-380 NTSLDYQK
+380 YKK
-388 GYYYINL
+388 GYYYISL
-395 GKNNTPVDLFS
+395 GDNNTAVDLFS
-406 TKATSITTD
+406 ESTKASAKKIDTD
-415 SEEYKRVSSIDMYSS
+415 SKEYKRVSSIDMYSS
-430 MVETDGELK
+430 MVDTK

-449 EGACEN
+449 EGEYEK
-455 DKAKVDILH
+455 DKERVDILNE
-464 SNGTFNADP
+464 NGTFTAVP
-473 NLSSFSNT
+473 NSSSYSNT
-481 PRTENTINKG
+481 PRTEFTKG

-499 APSEMPTANGYYDMY
+499 APSEMPTASGYYDMY

-524 NIKPMVFD
+524 NIKPMEFNGNI
-532 RTVDMSIRSSN
+532 DMSIHSSN

-557 YNKNGNPHSF
+557 YNNQIKNSNGNPYYPYSF
-567 NQSNLPTNVATD
+567 NQTILPTSDFATD
-579 SDTVTFT
+579 SNTQKFT
-586 ARDSGKTAQANGNQY
+586 AEG
-601 VGEDSNKII
+601 SNII
-610 QKDRSAH
+610 KQKNSSAS
-617 FRVKPY
+617 FSVKPY
-623 WGEKS
+623 WNEKS

-636 FIVEMSDGKT
+636 FIVEMSDGT
-646 YTIKADD
+646 SYTIKADD
-653 YTDIPEYIEKNT
+653 YTDIPET
-665 DNNPKDGLDLFSDT
+665 GLNLFSND
-679 AKKYFESH
+679 AKKYFEGH

-713 SNLDQSSSVVNF
+713 SNLDQSSSVINF
-725 KATGG
+725 KATCG
-730 GTLKEDGTYKG
+730 GTLKDDTYKG
-741 RAIYCDFGNGSSG
+741 KAIYCDFGN
-754 KDAIVTYGNNATLKA
+754 VTYGNNATLKA
-769 DVVSIGADLLER
+769 DVVSIGADLLEI

-820 KFNDTDADSITLSP
+820 KFNDDNANSITLSP
-834 GYYFFPGITSD
+834 GYYFFPGIKGD

-856 WNSNPYYKAEKL
+856 WSSSNPYYKAEKL
-868 GDGTKTYKKVFV
+868 NDCTEAYKKVIV
-880 TTKMDPVDFEGK
+880 TTKIEPVDFEGK

>member
-22 AMALVAVLF
+22 AIALAAVLF

-77 SLPDSGSLYYV
+77 KLPDSGSLYYV
-88 FYYVEGDPEVH
+88 FYYIEGDSEVH
-99 VEKFNSSEAALNWIN
+99 VEEFSSSELALKWIN
-114 DPANA
+114 NPANA

-133 NSDGSYTM
+133 NADGSYTM
-141 TAVGKENKYDY
+141 TAVGKEKKYDY
-152 SVDGN
+152 SGDGN
-157 TGDLSTKFDVKYNLA
+157 TGDLSTKFDVKYNLV

-182 KQKSITTPTGNKFL
+182 KQKTITSPTGNKFL

-206 LRSVRQTVNDGGTTF
+206 LSSVRKTVNDGDTGF
-221 RTLQN
+221 RTLQGYDTDN
-226 SFLDKDK
+226 DK
-233 KTIIYE
+233 KSIIYI
-239 PKTEAGSTPLTT
+239 PKNEAGSTPLTT
-251 CFPLVFDKAVKCI
+251 CFPLVFDKAVKATSEI
-264 SNGDSRLKFTAYDN
+264 NGRLKFTAYDN

-283 GNYNGTELNNDY
+283 GNYNGQNVKNDY
-295 KSEDDEFNNPGDISL
+295 DSDAVDISL
-310 YTNSNTYGTA
+310 YTNADTYGTA

-333 CRPASGA
+333 CRPAGGA

-346 YSGSSYDTDK
+346 YSGSSYNTDK
-356 GVVIYFTKDCKLM
+356 GVVIYFTKECKLM
-369 TYRKDEHGNEC
+369 TY
-380 NTSLDYQK
+380 NTSKVKIKEVTYPK
-388 GYYYINL
+388 GYYYFNL
-395 GKNNTPVDLFS
+395 GDNNTPVDLFS
-406 TKATSITTD
+406 VNQDDVKNHKINTNSA
-415 SEEYKRVSSIDMYSS
+415 EYKRVSSIDMYSS
-430 MVETDGELK
+430 LVDTN

-449 EGACEN
+449 EGECEK
-455 DKAKVDILH
+455 DKAKVDILY
-464 SNGTFNADP
+464 SNGTFNTDP
-473 NLSSFSNT
+473 QSSSFSNQK
-481 PRTENTINKG
+481 RENFNEG
-491 WKDYYIYC
+491 WNDYYIYC
-499 APSEMPTANGYYDMY
+499 SPSEMPTAGGHYDMY
-514 SGKEFNYLWY
+514 SGKEFSYLWY
-524 NIKPMVFD
+524 NIKPMIINASA
-532 RTVDMSIRSSN
+532 DMSIRSRI

-551 EKETVY
+551 ENETVY
-557 YNKNGNPHSF
+557 YNNKGNPHSF
-567 NQSNLPTNVATD
+567 NQTNLPTNVATD

-586 ARDSGKTAQANGNQY
+586 ARDSGKTAQANGNKY
-601 VGEDSNKII
+601 EGEDSNKII
-610 QKDRSAH
+610 QKNSSAS
-617 FRVKPY
+617 FSVKPY

-636 FIVEMSDGKT
+636 FIVEMSDST
-646 YTIKADD
+646 SYTIKADD
-653 YTDIPEYIEKNT
+653 YTDIPEK
-665 DNNPKDGLDLFSDT
+665 GLDLFTDE
-679 AKKYFESH
+679 AKKYFEGH

-697 SIKWVED
+697 SIKWVKD

-713 SNLDQSSSVVNF
+713 SNLDQSSSVINF
-725 KATGG
+725 KATCG
-730 GTLKEDGTYKG
+730 GTLKDDTYKG
-741 RAIYCDFGNGSSG
+741 KAIYCDFGN
-754 KDAIVTYGNNATLKA
+754 VTYGNNATLKA
-769 DVVSIGADLLER
+769 DVVSIGADLLEI

-800 VVDGNPIDGS
+800 VVDGNKIDGS

-820 KFNDTDADSITLSP
+820 KFNDDNANSITLSP

-845 FDILSKAFWEK
+845 FDILSKAFWENWTDSK
-856 WNSNPYYKAEKL
+856 PYYKAEKL
-868 GDGTKTYKKVFV
+868 GDGTEAYKKVIV
-880 TTKMDPVDFEGK
+880 TTKIDPVDFEGK

>member
-22 AMALVAVLF
+22 AIALAAVLF

-64 LDIAK
+64 LDIAE

-99 VEKFNSSEAALNWIN
+99 VEKFNSSELALNWIN
-114 DPANA
+114 DPAHA

-133 NSDGSYTM
+133 NADGSYTM

-152 SVDGN
+152 SGDGN
-157 TGDLSTKFDVKYNLA
+157 TGDLSTKFDVKYNLV

-182 KQKSITTPTGNKFL
+182 KQKTITSPTGNKFL
-196 MLGDQASFSL
+196 MLGDQTSFSL
-206 LRSVRQTVNDGGTTF
+206 LRSVRKTLNEGDATF
-221 RTLQN
+221 RTLQGYDTDN
-226 SFLDKDK
+226 DK
-233 KTIIYE
+233 KSIIYI
-239 PKTEAGSTPLTT
+239 PKNEAGNTPLTT
-251 CFPLVFDKAVKCI
+251 CFPLVFDKAVKST
-264 SNGDSRLKFTAYDN
+264 SNDTSRLKFTAYDN

-283 GNYNGTELNNDY
+283 GNYTGPKVKSDY
-295 KSEDDEFNNPGDISL
+295 NSEAVDISF
-310 YTNSNTYGTA
+310 YTNSDAYGTA

-333 CRPASGA
+333 CRPATGE

-369 TYRKDEHGNEC
+369 TYNNSNQITKTVE
-380 NTSLDYQK
+380 YKK
-388 GYYYINL
+388 GYYYISL
-395 GKNNTPVDLFS
+395 GDKNTAVDLFS
-406 TKATSITTD
+406 ESTKASAKEITTN
-415 SEEYKRVSSIDMYSS
+415 SEEYKRVNSIDMYSS
-430 MVETDGELK
+430 MVDTK
-439 GKLKDIHSAY
+439 GKLKDIHPAY
-449 EGACEN
+449 EGEYE
-455 DKAKVDILH
+455 KGKERVDILNE
-464 SNGTFNADP
+464 NGTFTAVP
-473 NLSSFSNT
+473 NSNSYSNT
-481 PRTENTINKG
+481 VRTEFTKG

-499 APSEMPTANGYYDMY
+499 APSEMPTASGYYDMY

-524 NIKPMVFD
+524 NINPMEFNGN
-532 RTVDMSIRSSN
+532 VDMSIHSSN

-557 YNKNGNPHSF
+557 YNNQIKNSNGNPYFPYSF
-567 NQSNLPTNVATD
+567 NQTILPTDKFATD
-579 SDTVTFT
+579 SNTTKFT
-586 ARDSGKTAQANGNQY
+586 AEG
-601 VGEDSNKII
+601 SNKIK
-610 QKDRSAH
+610 QNNSSAS
-617 FRVKPY
+617 FSVKPY
-623 WGEKS
+623 WNEKS

-636 FIVEMSDGKT
+636 FIVEMLNGTT

-653 YTDIPEYIEKNT
+653 YTDIPETGLNLFT
-665 DNNPKDGLDLFSDT
+665 DE

-697 SIKWVED
+697 SIEWVK
-704 NAINTSVDS
+704 NNTINTSVDS
-713 SNLDQSSSVVNF
+713 SNLDQSSSVINF
-725 KATGG
+725 KATCG
-730 GTLKEDGTYKG
+730 GTLKDDTYKG
-741 RAIYCDFGNGSSG
+741 KAIYCDFGNGSSG

-769 DVVSIGADLLER
+769 DVVSIGADLLEI

-793 AHNESTC
+793 AHKDSTC
-800 VVDGNPIDGS
+800 VVEGNPIDGS

-820 KFNDTDADSITLSP
+820 KFNDDNANSITLSP
-834 GYYFFPGITSD
+834 GYYFFPGITGD

-856 WNSNPYYKAEKL
+856 WSSSNPYYKAEKL
-868 GDGTKTYKKVFV
+868 NDGTEAYKKVTV
-880 TTKMDPVDFEGK
+880 TTKIEPVDFEGK

>member
-88 FYYVEGDPEVH
+88 FYYVEGDPNVH
-99 VEKFNSSEAALNWIN
+99 VEEFTSSELALKWIN
-114 DPANA
+114 NPSHA

-152 SVDGN
+152 SGDGN
-157 TGDLSTKFDVKYNLA
+157 TGDLSTKFDVKYNLV

-182 KQKSITTPTGNKFL
+182 KQKTITSPTGNKFL
-196 MLGDQASFSL
+196 MLGDQTSFSL
-206 LRSVRQTVNDGGTTF
+206 LRSVRKTLNEGDTTF
-221 RTLQN
+221 RTLQSYDTDN
-226 SFLDKDK
+226 DK
-233 KTIIYE
+233 KSIIYI
-239 PKTEAGSTPLTT
+239 PKNEAGNTPLTT
-251 CFPLVFDKAVKCI
+251 CFPLVFDKTVKST
-264 SNGDSRLKFTAYDN
+264 SNSNKRLKFTAYDN

-283 GNYNGTELNNDY
+283 GNYSGPKVTSDY
-295 KSEDDEFNNPGDISL
+295 NSEAVDISF
-310 YTNSNTYGTA
+310 YTESDAYGVA

-333 CRPASGA
+333 CRPATGE

-346 YSGSSYDTDK
+346 YSGSSYNTDK

-369 TYRKDEHGNEC
+369 TYNNSNQITKTVE
-380 NTSLDYQK
+380 YKK

-395 GKNNTPVDLFS
+395 GDNNTAVDLFS
-406 TKATSITTD
+406 ESTKASAKEITTN
-415 SEEYKRVSSIDMYSS
+415 SEEYKRVNSIDMYSS
-430 MVETDGELK
+430 MVDTK

-449 EGACEN
+449 EGEYE
-455 DKAKVDILH
+455 KGKERVDILNE
-464 SNGTFNADP
+464 SGTFTAVP
-473 NLSSFSNT
+473 NSNSYSNT
-481 PRTENTINKG
+481 VRTTFTKG
-491 WKDYYIYC
+491 WQDYYIYC
-499 APSEMPTANGYYDMY
+499 APSEMPTASGYYDMY

-524 NIKPMVFD
+524 NINPMEFNGN
-532 RTVDMSIRSSN
+532 VDMSIHSSN

-551 EKETVY
+551 ENETVY
-557 YNKNGNPHSF
+557 YNNQIKNSNGNPYFPYSF
-567 NQSNLPTNVATD
+567 NQTILPTDKFATD
-579 SDTVTFT
+579 SNTQKFT
-586 ARDSGKTAQANGNQY
+586 AEG
-601 VGEDSNKII
+601 SNKIT
-610 QKDRSAH
+610 QKNSSAS
-617 FRVKPY
+617 FSVKPY
-623 WGEKS
+623 WNEKS

-636 FIVEMSDGKT
+636 FIVEMSDGTT

-653 YTDIPEYIEKNT
+653 YTDIPETGLNLFT
-665 DNNPKDGLDLFSDT
+665 DE

-697 SIKWVED
+697 SIEWVK
-704 NAINTSVDS
+704 NNTINTSVDS
-713 SNLDQSSSVVNF
+713 SNLDQSSSVINF
-725 KATGG
+725 KATNG
-730 GTLKEDGTYKG
+730 GTLKGDTYKG
-741 RAIYCDFGNGSSG
+741 KAIYCDFGNGSSG
-754 KDAIVTYGNNATLKA
+754 ENAIVTYGNNATLKA

-820 KFNDTDADSITLSP
+820 KFNDDNANSITLSP
-834 GYYFFPGITSD
+834 GYYFFPGITGD

-856 WNSNPYYKAEKL
+856 WSSSNPYYKAEKL
-868 GDGTKTYKKVFV
+868 GDGTKAYKKVIV

>member
-22 AMALVAVLF
+22 AIALAAVLF

-64 LDIAK
+64 LDMAE

-77 SLPDSGSLYYV
+77 QLPDSGSLYYV
-88 FYYVEGDPEVH
+88 FYYIEGDPKVH
-99 VEKFNSSEAALNWIN
+99 VEKFNSSELALKWIN
-114 DPANA
+114 NPAHA

-133 NSDGSYTM
+133 NTDGSYTM

-152 SVDGN
+152 SGDGN
-157 TGDLSTKFDVKYNLA
+157 TGDLSTKFDVKYNLV
-172 EKEETANLTM
+172 EKEEIANLTM
-182 KQKSITTPTGNKFL
+182 KQKTITSPTGNKFL
-196 MLGDQASFSL
+196 MLGDQTSFSL
-206 LRSVRQTVNDGGTTF
+206 LRSVRKTLNEGDTTF
-221 RTLQN
+221 RTLQSYDTDN
-226 SFLDKDK
+226 EK
-233 KTIIYE
+233 KSIIYI
-239 PKTEAGSTPLTT
+239 PKNEAGNTPLTT
-251 CFPLVFDKAVKCI
+251 CFPLVFDKTVKST

-283 GNYNGTELNNDY
+283 GNYTGPKITSDY
-295 KSEDDEFNNPGDISL
+295 NSEAVDVSF
-310 YTNSNTYGTA
+310 YTNSDAYGTA

-333 CRPASGA
+333 CRPATGE

-356 GVVIYFTKDCKLM
+356 GVVIYFTKNCKLM
-369 TYRKDEHGNEC
+369 TYNNSNQITKTVE
-380 NTSLDYQK
+380 YKK

-395 GKNNTPVDLFS
+395 GDNNTAVDLFS
-406 TKATSITTD
+406 ESTKASAKEITTN
-415 SEEYKRVSSIDMYSS
+415 SEEYKRVNSIDMYSS
-430 MVETDGELK
+430 MVDTK

-449 EGACEN
+449 EGEYE
-455 DKAKVDILH
+455 KGKERVDILNE
-464 SNGTFNADP
+464 SGTFTAVP
-473 NLSSFSNT
+473 NSNSYSNT
-481 PRTENTINKG
+481 VRTTFTKG
-491 WKDYYIYC
+491 WQDYYIYC
-499 APSEMPTANGYYDMY
+499 APSEMPTASGYYDMY

-524 NIKPMVFD
+524 NINPMEFNGN
-532 RTVDMSIRSSN
+532 VDMSIHSSN

-551 EKETVY
+551 ENETVY
-557 YNKNGNPHSF
+557 YNNQIKNSNGNPYFPYSF
-567 NQSNLPTNVATD
+567 NQTILPTDKFATD
-579 SDTVTFT
+579 SNTTKFT
-586 ARDSGKTAQANGNQY
+586 AEG
-601 VGEDSNKII
+601 SNKIT
-610 QKDRSAH
+610 QKNSSAS
-617 FRVKPY
+617 FSVKPY
-623 WGEKS
+623 WNEKS

-636 FIVEMSDGKT
+636 FIVEMSDGTT

-653 YTDIPEYIEKNT
+653 YTDIPETGLNLFT
-665 DNNPKDGLDLFSDT
+665 DE

-697 SIKWVED
+697 SIEWVK
-704 NAINTSVDS
+704 NNTINTSVDS
-713 SNLDQSSSVVNF
+713 SNLDQSSSVINF
-725 KATGG
+725 KATNG
-730 GTLKEDGTYKG
+730 GTLKGDTYKG
-741 RAIYCDFGNGSSG
+741 KAIYCDFGNGSSG
-754 KDAIVTYGNNATLKA
+754 ENAIVTYGNNATLKA
-769 DVVSIGADLLER
+769 DVVSIGADLLEI

-820 KFNDTDADSITLSP
+820 KFNDDNANSITLSP
-834 GYYFFPGITSD
+834 GYYFFPGITGD
-845 FDILSKAFWEK
+845 FDILSKAFWENWSSSK
-856 WNSNPYYKAEKL
+856 PYYKAEKL
-868 GDGTKTYKKVFV
+868 NDGTEAYKKVTV
-880 TTKMDPVDFEGK
+880 TTKIDPVDFEGK

>member
-22 AMALVAVLF
+22 AIALAAVLF

-64 LDIAK
+64 LDIAE

-99 VEKFNSSEAALNWIN
+99 VEKFNTSELALEWIN
-114 DPANA
+114 NPSHA

-133 NSDGSYTM
+133 NADGSYTM

-152 SVDGN
+152 SGDGN
-157 TGDLSTKFDVKYNLA
+157 IGDLSTKFDVKYNLV
-172 EKEETANLTM
+172 EKEDTANLTM

-196 MLGDQASFSL
+196 MLGDQTSFSL
-206 LRSVRQTVNDGGTTF
+206 LRSVRKTLNEGDTTF
-221 RTLQN
+221 RTLQGYDTDN
-226 SFLDKDK
+226 DKES
-233 KTIIYE
+233 IIYI
-239 PKTEAGSTPLTT
+239 PKNEAGNTPLTT
-251 CFPLVFDKAVKCI
+251 CFPLVFDKAVKST
-264 SNGDSRLKFTAYDN
+264 SNGTSRLKFTAYDN

-283 GNYNGTELNNDY
+283 GNYTGPKITSDY
-295 KSEDDEFNNPGDISL
+295 NSEAVDVSF
-310 YTNSNTYGTA
+310 YTNSDAYGTA

-333 CRPASGA
+333 CRPTTGE

-356 GVVIYFTKDCKLM
+356 GVVIYFTKNCKLM
-369 TYRKDEHGNEC
+369 TYNNSNQITKTVE
-380 NTSLDYQK
+380 YKK

-395 GKNNTPVDLFS
+395 GDNNTAVDLFS
-406 TKATSITTD
+406 ESTKASAKEITTN
-415 SEEYKRVSSIDMYSS
+415 SEEYKRVNSIDMYSS
-430 MVETDGELK
+430 MVDTK

-449 EGACEN
+449 EGEYE
-455 DKAKVDILH
+455 KGKERVDILNE
-464 SNGTFNADP
+464 SGTFTAVP
-473 NLSSFSNT
+473 NSNSYSNT
-481 PRTENTINKG
+481 VRTTFTKG

-499 APSEMPTANGYYDMY
+499 APSEMPTASGYYDMY

-524 NIKPMVFD
+524 NINPMEFNGN
-532 RTVDMSIRSSN
+532 VDMSIHSSN

-551 EKETVY
+551 ENETVY
-557 YNKNGNPHSF
+557 YNNQIKNSNGNPYFPYSF
-567 NQSNLPTNVATD
+567 NQTILPTDKFATD
-579 SDTVTFT
+579 SNTTKFT
-586 ARDSGKTAQANGNQY
+586 AEG
-601 VGEDSNKII
+601 SNKII
-610 QKDRSAH
+610 QKNSSAS
-617 FRVKPY
+617 FSVKPY
-623 WGEKS
+623 WNEKS

-636 FIVEMSDGKT
+636 FIVEMSDGTT

-653 YTDIPEYIEKNT
+653 YTDIPETGLNLFT
-665 DNNPKDGLDLFSDT
+665 DE

-697 SIKWVED
+697 SIEWVK
-704 NAINTSVDS
+704 NNTINTSVDS
-713 SNLDQSSSVVNF
+713 SNLDQSSSVINF
-725 KATGG
+725 KATCG
-730 GTLKEDGTYKG
+730 GTLKDDTYKG
-741 RAIYCDFGNGSSG
+741 KAIYCDFGNGSSG

-769 DVVSIGADLLER
+769 DVVSIGADLLEI

-793 AHNESTC
+793 AHKDSTC

-820 KFNDTDADSITLSP
+820 KFNDDNANSITLSP
-834 GYYFFPGITSD
+834 GYYFFPGITGD

-856 WNSNPYYKAEKL
+856 WSSSNPYYKAEKL
-868 GDGTKTYKKVFV
+868 NDGTEAYKKVTV
-880 TTKMDPVDFEGK
+880 TTKIEPVDFEGK

>member
-22 AMALVAVLF
+22 AIALAAVLF

-64 LDIAK
+64 LDIAE

-99 VEKFNSSEAALNWIN
+99 VEKFNSSELALKWIN
-114 DPANA
+114 NPSHA

-133 NSDGSYTM
+133 NADGSYTM

-152 SVDGN
+152 SGDGN
-157 TGDLSTKFDVKYNLA
+157 TGDLSTKFDVKYNLV
-172 EKEETANLTM
+172 EKEEIANLTM
-182 KQKSITTPTGNKFL
+182 KQKTITSPTGNKFL
-196 MLGDQASFSL
+196 MLGDQTSFSL
-206 LRSVRQTVNDGGTTF
+206 LRSVRKTLNEGDTTF
-221 RTLQN
+221 RTLQSYDTDN
-226 SFLDKDK
+226 EK
-233 KTIIYE
+233 KSIIYI
-239 PKTEAGSTPLTT
+239 PKNEAGNTPLTT
-251 CFPLVFDKAVKCI
+251 CFPLVFDKTVKST

-283 GNYNGTELNNDY
+283 GNYTGPKITSDY
-295 KSEDDEFNNPGDISL
+295 NSEAVDVSF
-310 YTNSNTYGTA
+310 YTNSDAYGTA

-333 CRPASGA
+333 CRPATGE

-356 GVVIYFTKDCKLM
+356 GVVIYFTKNCKLM
-369 TYRKDEHGNEC
+369 TYNNSNQITKTVE
-380 NTSLDYQK
+380 YKK

-395 GKNNTPVDLFS
+395 GDNNTAVDLFS
-406 TKATSITTD
+406 ESTKASAKEITTN
-415 SEEYKRVSSIDMYSS
+415 SEEYKRVNSIDMYSS
-430 MVETDGELK
+430 MVDTK

-449 EGACEN
+449 EGEYE
-455 DKAKVDILH
+455 KGKERVDILNE
-464 SNGTFNADP
+464 SGTFTAVP
-473 NLSSFSNT
+473 NSNSYSNT
-481 PRTENTINKG
+481 VRTTFTKG
-491 WKDYYIYC
+491 WQDYYIYC
-499 APSEMPTANGYYDMY
+499 APSEMPTASGYYDMY

-524 NIKPMVFD
+524 NINPMEFNGN
-532 RTVDMSIRSSN
+532 VDMSIHSSN

-557 YNKNGNPHSF
+557 YNNQIKNSNGNPYFPYSF
-567 NQSNLPTNVATD
+567 NQTILPTDKFATD
-579 SDTVTFT
+579 SNTTKFT
-586 ARDSGKTAQANGNQY
+586 AEG
-601 VGEDSNKII
+601 SNKIK
-610 QKDRSAH
+610 QNNSSAS
-617 FRVKPY
+617 FSVKPY
-623 WGEKS
+623 WNEKS

-636 FIVEMSDGKT
+636 FIVQMSDGT
-646 YTIKADD
+646 SYTIKADD
-653 YTDIPEYIEKNT
+653 YTDIPET
-665 DNNPKDGLDLFSDT
+665 GLNLFSND
-679 AKKYFESH
+679 AKKYFEDH

-713 SNLDQSSSVVNF
+713 SNLDQSSSVINF
-725 KATGG
+725 KATCG
-730 GTLKEDGTYKG
+730 GTLKEDSTYKG

-769 DVVSIGADLLER
+769 DVVSIGADLLEI

-793 AHNESTC
+793 AHKESTC

-820 KFNDTDADSITLSP
+820 KFNDDNANSITLSP
-834 GYYFFPGITSD
+834 GYYFFPGITGD

-856 WNSNPYYKAEKL
+856 WSSSNPYYKAEKL
-868 GDGTKTYKKVFV
+868 GDGTKAYKKVTV

>member
-64 LDIAK
+64 LDIAE

-77 SLPDSGSLYYV
+77 QLPDSGSLYYV
-88 FYYVEGDPEVH
+88 FYYIEGDSTVYGAENP
-99 VEKFNSSEAALNWIN
+99 FNSSEEALKWIN
-114 DPANA
+114 DPAHAN
-119 SYTIIGNAYIKITK
+119 YIIIGNAYIKITK

-152 SVDGN
+152 SGDGN
-157 TGDLSTKFDVKYNLA
+157 TGDLSTKFDVKYNLV

-206 LRSVRQTVNDGGTTF
+206 LRSVRQTVNDGNPGF

-226 SFLDKDK
+226 SYPDNGG

-239 PKTEAGSTPLTT
+239 TKTEAGSTPLTT
-251 CFPLVFDKAVKCI
+251 CFPLVFDKTVKCI

-283 GNYNGTELNNDY
+283 GNYTGQNVANDY
-295 KSEDDEFNNPGDISL
+295 NSEAVDISL
-310 YTNSNTYGTA
+310 YTNSDTYGTA

-333 CRPASGA
+333 CRPAGGA

-356 GVVIYFTKDCKLM
+356 GVVVYFTKKCKLM
-369 TYRKDEHGNEC
+369 TYDNNKNKIKEIVYD
-380 NTSLDYQK
+380 K
-388 GYYYINL
+388 GYYYFDL
-395 GKNNTPVDLFS
+395 GDNNTPVDLFS
-406 TKATSITTD
+406 TKAKSITTN
-415 SEEYKRVSSIDMYSS
+415 SEKYKRVSSIDMYSS
-430 MVETDGELK
+430 LVDTN

-449 EGACEN
+449 EGACEK
-455 DKAKVDILH
+455 DKAKVDILY
-464 SNGTFNADP
+464 SDGTFTAIANS
-473 NLSSFSNT
+473 SSFSNQ
-481 PRTENTINKG
+481 PRPASDINKG

-499 APSEMPTANGYYDMY
+499 GPSKMPTAGGYYDMY
-514 SGKEFNYLWY
+514 SDKEFNYLWY
-524 NIKPMVFD
+524 NIKPMEINGN
-532 RTVDMSIRSSN
+532 VDMSIHSSN

-557 YNKNGNPHSF
+557 YNNKGNPHSF
-567 NQSNLPTNVATD
+567 NQTNLPTNVATD

-586 ARDSGKTAQANGNQY
+586 ARDSGKTLKANGNEY
-601 VGEDSNKII
+601 KGEDSNKII
-610 QKDRSAH
+610 QKGHDAS
-617 FRVKPY
+617 FSVKPY
-623 WGEKS
+623 WGKTS

-636 FIVEMSDGKT
+636 FIVQMYDGTT

-653 YTDIPEYIEKNT
+653 YTDIPEAGLNLFT
-665 DNNPKDGLDLFSDT
+665 DE
-679 AKKYFESH
+679 AKKYFEGH

-697 SIKWVED
+697 SIKWVVND
-704 NAINTSVDS
+704 AINTSVDS
-713 SNLDQSSSVVNF
+713 SNLDQSSSVINF

-730 GTLKEDGTYKG
+730 GTLTHGTYKG
-741 RAIYCDFGNGSSG
+741 KAIYCDFGNGSSG
-754 KDAIVTYGNNATLKA
+754 KDAIVTYGNDATLKA
-769 DVVSIGADLLER
+769 DVVSIGADLLEI

-793 AHNESTC
+793 AHDESTC
-800 VVDGNPIDGS
+800 AVDGKPKDGS

-820 KFNDTDADSITLSP
+820 KFNDDNANSITLSP
-834 GYYFFPGITSD
+834 GYYFFPGIKGD
-845 FDILSKAFWEK
+845 FDILSKDFWEK
-856 WNSNPYYKAEKL
+856 WTDSNPYYKAEKL
-868 GDGTKTYKKVFV
+868 GDGTEAYKKVIV

>member
-22 AMALVAVLF
+22 AIALAAVLF

-64 LDIAK
+64 LDIAE

-99 VEKFNSSEAALNWIN
+99 VEKFNSSELALNWIN
-114 DPANA
+114 DPAHA

-133 NSDGSYTM
+133 NADGSYTM

-152 SVDGN
+152 SGDGN
-157 TGDLSTKFDVKYNLA
+157 TGDLSTKFDVKYNLV

-182 KQKSITTPTGNKFL
+182 KQKTITSPTGNKFL
-196 MLGDQASFSL
+196 MLGDQTSFSL
-206 LRSVRQTVNDGGTTF
+206 LRSVRKTLNEGDATF
-221 RTLQN
+221 RTLQSYDTDN
-226 SFLDKDK
+226 DK
-233 KTIIYE
+233 KSIIYI
-239 PKTEAGSTPLTT
+239 PKNEAGNTPLTT
-251 CFPLVFDKAVKCI
+251 CFPLVFDKAVKST
-264 SNGDSRLKFTAYDN
+264 SNGTSRLKFTAYDN

-283 GNYNGTELNNDY
+283 GNYTGQKVANDY
-295 KSEDDEFNNPGDISL
+295 NSEAVDISF
-310 YTNSNTYGTA
+310 YTNSDAYGTA

-333 CRPASGA
+333 CRPATGE

-346 YSGSSYDTDK
+346 YSGSSYNTDK

-369 TYRKDEHGNEC
+369 TYNNSNQITKTVE
-380 NTSLDYQK
+380 YKK
-388 GYYYINL
+388 GYYYISL
-395 GKNNTPVDLFS
+395 GDKNTAVDLFS
-406 TKATSITTD
+406 ESTKASAKEITTN
-415 SEEYKRVSSIDMYSS
+415 SEEYKRVNSIDMYSS
-430 MVETDGELK
+430 MVDTK

-449 EGACEN
+449 EGEYE
-455 DKAKVDILH
+455 KGKERVDILNE
-464 SNGTFNADP
+464 NGTFTAVP
-473 NLSSFSNT
+473 NSNSYSNT
-481 PRTENTINKG
+481 VRTEFTKG

-499 APSEMPTANGYYDMY
+499 APSEMPTASGYYDMY

-524 NIKPMVFD
+524 NINPMEFNGNI
-532 RTVDMSIRSSN
+532 DMSIHSSN

-557 YNKNGNPHSF
+557 YNNQIKNSNGNPYFPYSF
-567 NQSNLPTNVATD
+567 NQTILPTDKFATD
-579 SDTVTFT
+579 SNTTKFT
-586 ARDSGKTAQANGNQY
+586 AEG
-601 VGEDSNKII
+601 SNKIK
-610 QKDRSAH
+610 QNNSSAS
-617 FRVKPY
+617 FSVKPY
-623 WGEKS
+623 WNEKS

-636 FIVEMSDGKT
+636 FIVEMSDGT
-646 YTIKADD
+646 SYTIKADD
-653 YTDIPEYIEKNT
+653 YTDIPET
-665 DNNPKDGLDLFSDT
+665 GLNLFSND
-679 AKKYFESH
+679 AKKYFEDH

-713 SNLDQSSSVVNF
+713 SNLDQSSSVINF
-725 KATGG
+725 KATCG
-730 GTLKEDGTYKG
+730 GTLKEDSTYKG

-769 DVVSIGADLLER
+769 DVVSIGADLLEI

-820 KFNDTDADSITLSP
+820 KFNDDNANSITLSP
-834 GYYFFPGITSD
+834 GYYFFPGITGD

-856 WNSNPYYKAEKL
+856 WSSSNPYYKAEKL
-868 GDGTKTYKKVFV
+868 GDGTKAYKKVTV